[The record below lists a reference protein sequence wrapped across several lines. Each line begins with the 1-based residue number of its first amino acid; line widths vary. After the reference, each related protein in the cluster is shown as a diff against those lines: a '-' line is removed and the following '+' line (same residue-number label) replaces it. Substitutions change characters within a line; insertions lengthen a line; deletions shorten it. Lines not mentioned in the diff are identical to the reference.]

1 MDKKEY
7 RARLDEINSL
17 VEKQDYREALNVVE
31 TIEWRRVRSV
41 RTLCMVSEIYEVNK
55 RYDDSLRL
63 LLLAY
68 QRTPSGK
75 LILYRLVELCVKMTD
90 YESAVKYYNQFTK
103 LSPNDNNRYI
113 LKYKIYKGRKNPI
126 EDQIKILEKYKAS
139 EYTERWAYELARLY
153 ARAGMYD
160 KCIAECDELVLW
172 FSDGRYVKKA
182 LELKMKYTELTDA
195 EKEKYKKL
203 YGELKAV
210 RIARTAASVSAATQ
224 AAAKMLNQTAQ
235 TMGKPEE
242 AVNSVKVEAFQIPKP
257 EPVKEAEAEE
267 KSETKAEAKPELA
280 EQPKVMKMP
289 EFIKT
294 PEMKPDFEPLPE
306 IQMPEEIKKEIE
318 EELEKKKALEAK
330 PQEETAKLAEEEP
343 VKEFNL
349 EEALNAT
356 ADEMVQAENAEVSE
370 NEAVENESE
379 TKPEMEVP
387 EGATIQ
393 LPLEEIKAARQNAV
407 ETDATVDLSN
417 VVEEAMAEAV
427 VTAEEEPAEEP
438 VEAET
443 EPEEESVEAEAESEQ
458 ENEETELSE
467 EEVIEAE
474 TKETESVEAEE
485 LQENEVTESVEA
497 EETQEEKEPESAETV
512 PEPIEV
518 QEARESEP
526 AQWVLEEPAEPVK
539 ENSEPE
545 AELAV
550 ELEAEPVKSE
560 ENEAETVLEEES
572 ETPEEVESAEPE
584 SVEPEPEKVLRHH
597 LTDEEHRRLF
607 TYFAPIPGMKEQVK
621 EALDIAQES
630 ACEKTSKAGNVIVTG
645 RSGSGKTRFSESLI
659 KALCKE
665 RQMEGAKVAYLT
677 AEVLNKKDPA
687 FIVDKLSGGFLA
699 IGHAS
704 AMTAETVENLSK
716 AMEFKTNRLT
726 VILEDA
732 KAGIYTLQQ
741 DYPEFM
747 EKFDSKIVIPVF
759 TNDELVSFA
768 KTYAKEKG
776 YKVDDIAALAVY
788 SLIGDNQY
796 EDDPVCVGQVRE
808 MMDSAI
814 AKASRLGRR
823 PGKKVAKRHLDV
835 TGRIMLYEKDFNL

>member
-1 MDKKEY
+1 MKLTEVKILDKKEY
-7 RARLDEINSL
+7 RARLDEINNL

-31 TIEWRRVRSV
+31 TIEWRRVRSA

-68 QRTPSGK
+68 QRAPSGK
-75 LILYRLVELCVKMTD
+75 LILYRLVELSVKMTD
-90 YESAVKYYNQFTK
+90 YESAVKYYNQFMK

-160 KCIAECDELVLW
+160 KCIAECDEMVLW
-172 FSDGRYVKKA
+172 FSDGKYVKKA

-195 EKEKYKKL
+195 EKEKYKEL
-203 YGELKAV
+203 YGEPKAV

-235 TMGKPEE
+235 TMVKPEE
-242 AVNSVKVEAFQIPKP
+242 AVNSVKAEAFQLPKP
-257 EPVKEAEAEE
+257 EAIKKAESGAGSEAKAEE
-267 KSETKAEAKPELA
+267 EVKPELA
-280 EQPKVMKMP
+280 EQPKIMKMP

-294 PEMKPDFEPLPE
+294 PEVKPDFEPLPE

-318 EELEKKKALEAK
+318 EELEKKKEVEAK
-330 PQEETAKLAEEEP
+330 LQEETAKIAEEEP
-343 VKEFNL
+343 VKEFDL
-349 EEALNAT
+349 EAALGAA
-356 ADEMVQAENAEVSE
+356 ADEMVQEEKT
-370 NEAVENESE
+370 EAVENEAE
-379 TKPEMEVP
+379 AKTEMEVS

-427 VTAEEEPAEEP
+427 VTAEEETAEKA

-443 EPEEESVEAEAESEQ
+443 EA
-458 ENEETELSE
+458 SE
-467 EEVIEAE
+467 EEVAEAE
-474 TKETESVEAEE
+474 TEEPQENEAAESVETEE
-485 LQENEVTESVEA
+485 QQEEKVTESA
-497 EETQEEKEPESAETV
+497 EPK
-512 PEPIEV
+512 PIEV
-518 QEARESEP
+518 EEARESEP
-526 AQWVLEEPAEPVK
+526 AQWMLEEPVESEE
-539 ENSEPE
+539 ENAEPE
-545 AELAV
+545 AEV
-550 ELEAEPVKSE
+550 AEE
-560 ENEAETVLEEES
+560 
-572 ETPEEVESAEPE
+572 
-584 SVEPEPEKVLRHH
+584 VEPEPEKVLRHH
-597 LTDEEHRRLF
+597 LTEEEHRRLF

-621 EALDIAQES
+621 EALDIAQKS
-630 ACEKTSKAGNVIVTG
+630 ACEKTSKAGNMIVTG

-699 IGHAS
+699 IGRAS
-704 AMTAETVENLSK
+704 AMTAQTVENLSK

-726 VILEDA
+726 VILEDS
-732 KAGIYTLQQ
+732 KAGIYTLKQ

-747 EKFDSKIVIPVF
+747 EKFDSRIVIPVF

-776 YKVDDIAALAVY
+776 YKVDDIAVLAVY

-796 EDDPVCVGQVRE
+796 EDDPVCVGRVRE

>member
-31 TIEWRRVRSV
+31 TIEWRRVRSA

-68 QRTPSGK
+68 QRAPSGK
-75 LILYRLVELCVKMTD
+75 LILYRLVELSVKMTD
-90 YESAVKYYNQFTK
+90 YESAVKYYNQFMK

-160 KCIAECDELVLW
+160 KCIAECDEMVLW
-172 FSDGRYVKKA
+172 FSDGKYVKKA

-195 EKEKYKKL
+195 EKEKYKEL
-203 YGELKAV
+203 YGEPKAV

-235 TMGKPEE
+235 TMAKPED
-242 AVNSVKVEAFQIPKP
+242 AVNSVKAEAFQLPKP
-257 EPVKEAEAEE
+257 EPVKKAE
-267 KSETKAEAKPELA
+267 SETESEVKAEAKPELA

-294 PEMKPDFEPLPE
+294 PEVKPDFEPLPE

-318 EELEKKKALEAK
+318 EELEKKKAVEAK
-330 PQEETAKLAEEEP
+330 LQEETAKIAEEEP
-343 VKEFNL
+343 VKEFDL
-349 EEALNAT
+349 EAALGVA
-356 ADEMVQAENAEVSE
+356 AAEMAQAEKT
-370 NEAVENESE
+370 EAVENEAE
-379 TKPEMEVP
+379 AKAEMEVP

-427 VTAEEEPAEEP
+427 VTAEEETAEKV

-443 EPEEESVEAEAESEQ
+443 EASEEKVAEAETEEPQEEKAPESVETEEPQ
-458 ENEETELSE
+458 EEK
-467 EEVIEAE
+467 AP
-474 TKETESVEAEE
+474 ESVETEE
-485 LQENEVTESVEA
+485 S
-497 EETQEEKEPESAETV
+497 QEEQEPESAETEQ
-512 PEPIEV
+512 EPVEV
-518 QEARESEP
+518 EEARESEP
-526 AQWVLEEPAEPVK
+526 AQWVVEET
-539 ENSEPE
+539 
-545 AELAV
+545 V
-550 ELEAEPVKSE
+550 ESE
-560 ENEAETVLEEES
+560 EENAES
-572 ETPEEVESAEPE
+572 EVVQEIEAVTEVEPE
-584 SVEPEPEKVLRHH
+584 SVEPESEKVLRHH

-621 EALDIAQES
+621 EALDIAQKS
-630 ACEKTSKAGNVIVTG
+630 ACEKTSKAGNMIVTG

-699 IGHAS
+699 IGRAS
-704 AMTAETVENLSK
+704 AMTAQTVENLSK

-726 VILEDA
+726 VILEDS
-732 KAGIYTLQQ
+732 KAGIYTLKQ

-747 EKFDSKIVIPVF
+747 EKFDSRIVIPVF

-776 YKVDDIAALAVY
+776 YKVDDIAVLAVY

>member
-1 MDKKEY
+1 MKLTEVKILDKKEY
-7 RARLDEINSL
+7 RARLDEINNL

-31 TIEWRRVRSV
+31 TIEWRRVRSA

-68 QRTPSGK
+68 QRAPSGK
-75 LILYRLVELCVKMTD
+75 LILYRLVELSVKMTD
-90 YESAVKYYNQFTK
+90 YESAVKYYNQFMK

-160 KCIAECDELVLW
+160 KCIAECDEMVLW
-172 FSDGRYVKKA
+172 FSDGKYVKKA

-195 EKEKYKKL
+195 EKEKYKEL
-203 YGELKAV
+203 YGEPKAV

-235 TMGKPEE
+235 TMVKPEE
-242 AVNSVKVEAFQIPKP
+242 AVNSVKAEAFQLPKP
-257 EPVKEAEAEE
+257 EAIKKAESGAGSEAKAEE
-267 KSETKAEAKPELA
+267 EVKPELA
-280 EQPKVMKMP
+280 EQPKIMKMP

-294 PEMKPDFEPLPE
+294 PEVKPDFEPLPE

-318 EELEKKKALEAK
+318 EELEKKKEVEAK
-330 PQEETAKLAEEEP
+330 LQEETAKIAEEEP
-343 VKEFNL
+343 VKEFDL
-349 EEALNAT
+349 EAALGAA
-356 ADEMVQAENAEVSE
+356 ADEMVQEEKT
-370 NEAVENESE
+370 EAVENEAE
-379 TKPEMEVP
+379 AKTEMEVS

-427 VTAEEEPAEEP
+427 VTAEEETAEKA

-443 EPEEESVEAEAESEQ
+443 EA
-458 ENEETELSE
+458 SE
-467 EEVIEAE
+467 EEVAEAE
-474 TKETESVEAEE
+474 TEEPQENEAAESVETEE
-485 LQENEVTESVEA
+485 QQEEKVTESA
-497 EETQEEKEPESAETV
+497 E

-518 QEARESEP
+518 EEARESEP
-526 AQWVLEEPAEPVK
+526 AQWILEEPVESEE
-539 ENSEPE
+539 ENAEPE
-545 AELAV
+545 AEV
-550 ELEAEPVKSE
+550 AEE
-560 ENEAETVLEEES
+560 
-572 ETPEEVESAEPE
+572 
-584 SVEPEPEKVLRHH
+584 VEPEPEKVLRHH
-597 LTDEEHRRLF
+597 LTEEEHRRLF

-621 EALDIAQES
+621 EALDIAQKS
-630 ACEKTSKAGNVIVTG
+630 ACEKTSKAGNMIVTG

-699 IGHAS
+699 IGRAS
-704 AMTAETVENLSK
+704 AMTAQTVENLSK

-726 VILEDA
+726 VILEDS
-732 KAGIYTLQQ
+732 KAGIYTLKQ

-747 EKFDSKIVIPVF
+747 EKFDSRIVIPVF

-776 YKVDDIAALAVY
+776 YKVDDIAVLAVY

>member
-31 TIEWRRVRSV
+31 TIEWRRVRSA

-68 QRTPSGK
+68 QRAPSGK
-75 LILYRLVELCVKMTD
+75 LILYRLVELSVKMTD
-90 YESAVKYYNQFTK
+90 YESAVKYYNQFMK

-160 KCIAECDELVLW
+160 KCIAECDEMVLW
-172 FSDGRYVKKA
+172 FSDGKYVKKA

-195 EKEKYKKL
+195 EKEKYKEL
-203 YGELKAV
+203 YGEPKAV

-235 TMGKPEE
+235 TMAKPED
-242 AVNSVKVEAFQIPKP
+242 AVNSVKAEAFQLPKP
-257 EPVKEAEAEE
+257 EPVKKAE
-267 KSETKAEAKPELA
+267 SETESEAKAEAKPELA

-294 PEMKPDFEPLPE
+294 SEVKPDFEPLPE

-318 EELEKKKALEAK
+318 EELEKKKAVEAK
-330 PQEETAKLAEEEP
+330 LQEETAKIAEEEP
-343 VKEFNL
+343 VKEFDL
-349 EEALNAT
+349 EAALGVAV
-356 ADEMVQAENAEVSE
+356 AEMAQAEKT
-370 NEAVENESE
+370 EAVENEAE
-379 TKPEMEVP
+379 AKAEMEVP

-427 VTAEEEPAEEP
+427 VTAEEETAEKV

-443 EPEEESVEAEAESEQ
+443 EASEEKVAEAETEEPQEEKAPESVET
-458 ENEETELSE
+458 EEP
-467 EEVIEAE
+467 
-474 TKETESVEAEE
+474 
-485 LQENEVTESVEA
+485 
-497 EETQEEKEPESAETV
+497 QEEQEPESAETEQ
-512 PEPIEV
+512 EPVEV
-518 QEARESEP
+518 EEARESEP
-526 AQWVLEEPAEPVK
+526 AQWVVEET
-539 ENSEPE
+539 
-545 AELAV
+545 V
-550 ELEAEPVKSE
+550 ESE
-560 ENEAETVLEEES
+560 EENAES
-572 ETPEEVESAEPE
+572 EAVQEIEAVTEVEPE

-621 EALDIAQES
+621 EALDIAQKS
-630 ACEKTSKAGNVIVTG
+630 ACEKTSKAGNMIVTG

-699 IGHAS
+699 IGRAS
-704 AMTAETVENLSK
+704 AMTAQTVENLSK

-726 VILEDA
+726 VILEDS
-732 KAGIYTLQQ
+732 KAGIYTLKQ

-747 EKFDSKIVIPVF
+747 EKFDSRIVIPVF

-776 YKVDDIAALAVY
+776 YKVDDIAVLAVY

-823 PGKKVAKRHLDV
+823 PGKKVAYIVVQL
-835 TGRIMLYEKDFNL
+835 

>member
-31 TIEWRRVRSV
+31 TIEWRRVRSA

-68 QRTPSGK
+68 QRAPSGK
-75 LILYRLVELCVKMTD
+75 LILYRLVELSVKMTD
-90 YESAVKYYNQFTK
+90 YESAVKYYNQFMK

-160 KCIAECDELVLW
+160 KCIAECDEMVLW
-172 FSDGRYVKKA
+172 FSDGKYVKKA

-195 EKEKYKKL
+195 EKEKYKEL
-203 YGELKAV
+203 YGEPKAV

-235 TMGKPEE
+235 TMAKPED
-242 AVNSVKVEAFQIPKP
+242 AVNSVKAEAFQIPKP
-257 EPVKEAEAEE
+257 EPVKKAE
-267 KSETKAEAKPELA
+267 SETESEAKAEAKPELA

-294 PEMKPDFEPLPE
+294 SEVKPDFEPLPE

-318 EELEKKKALEAK
+318 EELEKKKAVEAK
-330 PQEETAKLAEEEP
+330 LQEETAKIAEEEP
-343 VKEFNL
+343 VKEFDL
-349 EEALNAT
+349 EAALGVA
-356 ADEMVQAENAEVSE
+356 ADEMAQAEKT
-370 NEAVENESE
+370 EAVENEAE
-379 TKPEMEVP
+379 AKAEMEVP

-427 VTAEEEPAEEP
+427 VTAEEETAEKV

-443 EPEEESVEAEAESEQ
+443 EASEEKVAEAETEEPQEEKAPESVET
-458 ENEETELSE
+458 EEP
-467 EEVIEAE
+467 
-474 TKETESVEAEE
+474 
-485 LQENEVTESVEA
+485 
-497 EETQEEKEPESAETV
+497 QEEQEPESAETEQ
-512 PEPIEV
+512 EPVEV
-518 QEARESEP
+518 EEARESEP
-526 AQWVLEEPAEPVK
+526 AQWVVEET
-539 ENSEPE
+539 
-545 AELAV
+545 V
-550 ELEAEPVKSE
+550 ESE
-560 ENEAETVLEEES
+560 EENAES
-572 ETPEEVESAEPE
+572 EAVQEIEAVTEVEPE

-621 EALDIAQES
+621 EALDIAQKS
-630 ACEKTSKAGNVIVTG
+630 ACEKTSKAGNMIVTG

-699 IGHAS
+699 IGRAS
-704 AMTAETVENLSK
+704 AMTAQTVENLSK

-726 VILEDA
+726 VILEDS
-732 KAGIYTLQQ
+732 KAGIYTLKQ

-747 EKFDSKIVIPVF
+747 EKFDSRIVIPVF

-776 YKVDDIAALAVY
+776 YKVDDIAVLAVY

>member
-1 MDKKEY
+1 MKLTEVKILDKKEY
-7 RARLDEINSL
+7 RARLDEINNL

-31 TIEWRRVRSV
+31 TIEWRRVRSA

-68 QRTPSGK
+68 QRAPSGK
-75 LILYRLVELCVKMTD
+75 LILYRLVELSVKMTD
-90 YESAVKYYNQFTK
+90 YESAVKYYNQFMK

-160 KCIAECDELVLW
+160 KCIAECDEMVLW
-172 FSDGRYVKKA
+172 FSDGKYVKKA

-195 EKEKYKKL
+195 EKEKYKEL
-203 YGELKAV
+203 YGEPKAV

-235 TMGKPEE
+235 TMVKPEE
-242 AVNSVKVEAFQIPKP
+242 AVNSVKAEAFQLPKP
-257 EPVKEAEAEE
+257 EAIKKAESGAGSEAKAEE
-267 KSETKAEAKPELA
+267 EVKPELA
-280 EQPKVMKMP
+280 EQPKIMKMP

-294 PEMKPDFEPLPE
+294 PEVKPDFEPLPE

-318 EELEKKKALEAK
+318 EELEKKKEVEAK
-330 PQEETAKLAEEEP
+330 LQEETAKIAEEEP
-343 VKEFNL
+343 VKEFDL
-349 EEALNAT
+349 EAALGAA
-356 ADEMVQAENAEVSE
+356 ADEMVQEEKT
-370 NEAVENESE
+370 EAVENEAE
-379 TKPEMEVP
+379 AKTEMEVS

-427 VTAEEEPAEEP
+427 VTAEEETAEKA

-443 EPEEESVEAEAESEQ
+443 EA
-458 ENEETELSE
+458 SE
-467 EEVIEAE
+467 EEVAEAE
-474 TKETESVEAEE
+474 TEEPQENEAAESVETEE
-485 LQENEVTESVEA
+485 QQEEKVTESA
-497 EETQEEKEPESAETV
+497 EPK
-512 PEPIEV
+512 PIEV
-518 QEARESEP
+518 EEARESEP
-526 AQWVLEEPAEPVK
+526 AQWMLEEPVESEE
-539 ENSEPE
+539 ENAEPE
-545 AELAV
+545 AEV
-550 ELEAEPVKSE
+550 AEE
-560 ENEAETVLEEES
+560 
-572 ETPEEVESAEPE
+572 
-584 SVEPEPEKVLRHH
+584 VEPEPEKVLRHH
-597 LTDEEHRRLF
+597 LTEEEHRRLF

-621 EALDIAQES
+621 EALDIAQKS
-630 ACEKTSKAGNVIVTG
+630 ACEKTSKAGNMIVTG

-699 IGHAS
+699 IGRAS
-704 AMTAETVENLSK
+704 AMTAQTVENLSK

-726 VILEDA
+726 VILEDS
-732 KAGIYTLQQ
+732 KAGIYTLKQ

-747 EKFDSKIVIPVF
+747 EKFDSRIVIPVF

-776 YKVDDIAALAVY
+776 YKVDDIAVLAVY

>member
-31 TIEWRRVRSV
+31 TIEWRRVRSA

-68 QRTPSGK
+68 QRAPSGK
-75 LILYRLVELCVKMTD
+75 LILYRLVELSVKMTD
-90 YESAVKYYNQFTK
+90 YESAVKYYNQFMK

-160 KCIAECDELVLW
+160 KCIAECDEMVLW
-172 FSDGRYVKKA
+172 FSDGKYVKKA

-195 EKEKYKKL
+195 EKEKYKEL
-203 YGELKAV
+203 YGEPKAV

-235 TMGKPEE
+235 TMAKPED
-242 AVNSVKVEAFQIPKP
+242 AVNSVKAEAFQLPKP
-257 EPVKEAEAEE
+257 EPVKKAE
-267 KSETKAEAKPELA
+267 SETESEAKAEAKPELA
-280 EQPKVMKMP
+280 EEPKVMKMP

-294 PEMKPDFEPLPE
+294 PEVKPDFEPLPE

-318 EELEKKKALEAK
+318 EELEKKKAVEAK
-330 PQEETAKLAEEEP
+330 LQEETAKIAEEEP
-343 VKEFNL
+343 VKEFDL
-349 EEALNAT
+349 EAALGAA
-356 ADEMVQAENAEVSE
+356 ADEMAQAEKT
-370 NEAVENESE
+370 EAVENEAE
-379 TKPEMEVP
+379 AKAEMEVP

-427 VTAEEEPAEEP
+427 VTAEEETAEKV

-443 EPEEESVEAEAESEQ
+443 EASEEKVAEAETEEPQEEKAPESVETEES
-458 ENEETELSE
+458 
-467 EEVIEAE
+467 
-474 TKETESVEAEE
+474 
-485 LQENEVTESVEA
+485 
-497 EETQEEKEPESAETV
+497 QEEQEPESAETEQ
-512 PEPIEV
+512 EPVEV
-518 QEARESEP
+518 EEARESEP
-526 AQWVLEEPAEPVK
+526 AQWVVEET
-539 ENSEPE
+539 
-545 AELAV
+545 V
-550 ELEAEPVKSE
+550 ESE
-560 ENEAETVLEEES
+560 EENVES
-572 ETPEEVESAEPE
+572 EAVQEIEAVTEVEPE

-621 EALDIAQES
+621 EALDIAQKS
-630 ACEKTSKAGNVIVTG
+630 ACEKTSKAGNMIVTG

-699 IGHAS
+699 IGRAS
-704 AMTAETVENLSK
+704 AMTAQTVENLSK

-726 VILEDA
+726 VILEDS
-732 KAGIYTLQQ
+732 KAGIYTLKQ

-747 EKFDSKIVIPVF
+747 EKFDSRIVIPVF

-776 YKVDDIAALAVY
+776 YKVDDIAVLAVY

>member
-31 TIEWRRVRSV
+31 TIEWRRVRSA

-68 QRTPSGK
+68 QRAPSGK
-75 LILYRLVELCVKMTD
+75 LILYRLVELSVKMTD
-90 YESAVKYYNQFTK
+90 YESAVKYYNQFMK

-160 KCIAECDELVLW
+160 KCIAECDEMVLW
-172 FSDGRYVKKA
+172 FSDGKYVKKA

-195 EKEKYKKL
+195 EKEKYKEL
-203 YGELKAV
+203 YGEPKAV

-235 TMGKPEE
+235 TMAKPED
-242 AVNSVKVEAFQIPKP
+242 AVNSVKAEAFQLPKP
-257 EPVKEAEAEE
+257 EPVKKAE
-267 KSETKAEAKPELA
+267 SETESEAKAEAKPELA
-280 EQPKVMKMP
+280 EQPKVMEMP

-294 PEMKPDFEPLPE
+294 PEVKPDFEPLPE

-318 EELEKKKALEAK
+318 EELEKKKAVEAK
-330 PQEETAKLAEEEP
+330 LQEETAKIAEEEP
-343 VKEFNL
+343 VKEFDL
-349 EEALNAT
+349 EAALGVA
-356 ADEMVQAENAEVSE
+356 AAEMAQAEKT
-370 NEAVENESE
+370 EAVENEAE
-379 TKPEMEVP
+379 AKAEMEVP

-427 VTAEEEPAEEP
+427 VTAEEETAEKV

-443 EPEEESVEAEAESEQ
+443 EASEEKVAEAETEEPQEEKAPESVETEES
-458 ENEETELSE
+458 
-467 EEVIEAE
+467 
-474 TKETESVEAEE
+474 
-485 LQENEVTESVEA
+485 
-497 EETQEEKEPESAETV
+497 QEEQEPESAETEQ
-512 PEPIEV
+512 EPVEV
-518 QEARESEP
+518 EEARESEP
-526 AQWVLEEPAEPVK
+526 AQWVLEEP
-539 ENSEPE
+539 
-545 AELAV
+545 V
-550 ELEAEPVKSE
+550 ESE
-560 ENEAETVLEEES
+560 EENAES
-572 ETPEEVESAEPE
+572 EAVQEIEAVTEVEPE
-584 SVEPEPEKVLRHH
+584 SVEPESEKVLRHH

-621 EALDIAQES
+621 EALDIAQKS
-630 ACEKTSKAGNVIVTG
+630 ACEKTSKAGNMIVTG

-699 IGHAS
+699 IGRAS
-704 AMTAETVENLSK
+704 AMTAQTVENLSK

-726 VILEDA
+726 VILEDS
-732 KAGIYTLQQ
+732 KAGIYTLKQ

-747 EKFDSKIVIPVF
+747 EKFDSRIVIPVF

-776 YKVDDIAALAVY
+776 YKVDDIAVLAVY

>member
-7 RARLDEINSL
+7 RARLDEINNL

-31 TIEWRRVRSV
+31 TIEWRRVRSA

-68 QRTPSGK
+68 QRAPSGK
-75 LILYRLVELCVKMTD
+75 LILYRLVELSVKMTD
-90 YESAVKYYNQFTK
+90 YESAVKYYNQFLK

-153 ARAGMYD
+153 ARAGMRD
-160 KCIAECDELVLW
+160 ECIAECDEMVLW
-172 FSDGRYVKKA
+172 FSDGKYVKKA

-195 EKEKYKKL
+195 EKEKYKEL
-203 YGELKAV
+203 YGEPKAV

-235 TMGKPEE
+235 TMVKSEE
-242 AVNSVKVEAFQIPKP
+242 AANSVKSEAFQLPKP
-257 EPVKEAEAEE
+257 EPVKKIESGAEAEV
-267 KSETKAEAKPELA
+267 KPELT

-294 PEMKPDFEPLPE
+294 PEVKPDFEPLPE

-318 EELEKKKALEAK
+318 EELEKKKAVEAK
-330 PQEETAKLAEEEP
+330 LQEETAKIAE
-343 VKEFNL
+343 
-349 EEALNAT
+349 
-356 ADEMVQAENAEVSE
+356 
-370 NEAVENESE
+370 ENESE
-379 TKPEMEVP
+379 AKTEMEVP

-427 VTAEEEPAEEP
+427 VTAEEETAEKA

-443 EPEEESVEAEAESEQ
+443 EPEEKESVEAETESEEVVEAEEESEQ
-458 ENEETELSE
+458 EIEE
-467 EEVIEAE
+467 A
-474 TKETESVEAEE
+474 ESVETEE
-485 LQENEVTESVEA
+485 S
-497 EETQEEKEPESAETV
+497 QEEQEPESAETEQ
-512 PEPIEV
+512 EPVEV
-518 QEARESEP
+518 EEARESEP
-526 AQWVLEEPAEPVK
+526 AQWVLEE
-539 ENSEPE
+539 S
-545 AELAV
+545 V
-550 ELEAEPVKSE
+550 ESE
-560 ENEAETVLEEES
+560 EENAES
-572 ETPEEVESAEPE
+572 EAVQEIEAVTEVEPE

-621 EALDIAQES
+621 EALDIAQKS
-630 ACEKTSKAGNVIVTG
+630 ACEKTSKAGNMIVTG

-699 IGHAS
+699 IGRAS
-704 AMTAETVENLSK
+704 AMTAQTVENLSK

-726 VILEDA
+726 VILEDS
-732 KAGIYTLQQ
+732 KAGIYTLKQ

-747 EKFDSKIVIPVF
+747 EKFDSRIVIPVF

-776 YKVDDIAALAVY
+776 YKVDDIAVLAVY

>member
-31 TIEWRRVRSV
+31 TIEWRRVRSA

-68 QRTPSGK
+68 QRAPSGK
-75 LILYRLVELCVKMTD
+75 LILYRLVELSVKMTD
-90 YESAVKYYNQFTK
+90 YESAVKYYNQFMK

-113 LKYKIYKGRKNPI
+113 LKYKIYKGRKNPT

-160 KCIAECDELVLW
+160 KCIAECDEMVLW
-172 FSDGRYVKKA
+172 FSDGKYVKKA

-195 EKEKYKKL
+195 EKEKYKEL
-203 YGELKAV
+203 YGEPKAV

-235 TMGKPEE
+235 TMAKPED
-242 AVNSVKVEAFQIPKP
+242 AVNSVKAEAFQLPKP
-257 EPVKEAEAEE
+257 EPVKKAE
-267 KSETKAEAKPELA
+267 SETESEAKAEAKPELA
-280 EQPKVMKMP
+280 EQPKVMEMP

-294 PEMKPDFEPLPE
+294 PEVKPDFEPLPE

-318 EELEKKKALEAK
+318 EELEKKKAVEAK
-330 PQEETAKLAEEEP
+330 LQEETAKIAEEEP
-343 VKEFNL
+343 VKEFDL
-349 EEALNAT
+349 EAALGVA
-356 ADEMVQAENAEVSE
+356 AAEMAQAEKT
-370 NEAVENESE
+370 EAVENEAE
-379 TKPEMEVP
+379 AKAEMEVP

-427 VTAEEEPAEEP
+427 VTAEEETAEKV

-443 EPEEESVEAEAESEQ
+443 EASEEKVAEAETEEPQEEKAPESVETEES
-458 ENEETELSE
+458 
-467 EEVIEAE
+467 
-474 TKETESVEAEE
+474 
-485 LQENEVTESVEA
+485 
-497 EETQEEKEPESAETV
+497 QEEQEPESAETEQ
-512 PEPIEV
+512 EPVEV
-518 QEARESEP
+518 EEARESEP
-526 AQWVLEEPAEPVK
+526 AQWVLEEP
-539 ENSEPE
+539 
-545 AELAV
+545 V
-550 ELEAEPVKSE
+550 ESE
-560 ENEAETVLEEES
+560 EENAES
-572 ETPEEVESAEPE
+572 EAVQEIEAVTEVEPE
-584 SVEPEPEKVLRHH
+584 SVEPESEKVLRHH

-621 EALDIAQES
+621 EALDIAQKS
-630 ACEKTSKAGNVIVTG
+630 ACEKTSKAGNMIVTG

-699 IGHAS
+699 IGRAS
-704 AMTAETVENLSK
+704 AMTAQTVENLSK

-726 VILEDA
+726 VILEDS
-732 KAGIYTLQQ
+732 KAGIYTLKQ

-747 EKFDSKIVIPVF
+747 EKFDSRIVIPVF

-776 YKVDDIAALAVY
+776 YKVDDIAVLAVY

>member
-31 TIEWRRVRSV
+31 TIEWRRVRSA

-68 QRTPSGK
+68 QRAPSGK
-75 LILYRLVELCVKMTD
+75 LILYRLVELSVKMTD
-90 YESAVKYYNQFTK
+90 YESAVKYYNQFMK

-160 KCIAECDELVLW
+160 KCIAECDEMVLW
-172 FSDGRYVKKA
+172 FSDGKYVKKA

-195 EKEKYKKL
+195 EKEKYKEL
-203 YGELKAV
+203 YGEPKAV

-235 TMGKPEE
+235 TMAKPED
-242 AVNSVKVEAFQIPKP
+242 AVNSVKAEAFQLPKP
-257 EPVKEAEAEE
+257 EPVKKAE
-267 KSETKAEAKPELA
+267 SETESEVKAEAKPELA
-280 EQPKVMKMP
+280 EQPKVMKIP

-294 PEMKPDFEPLPE
+294 PEVKPDFEPLPE

-318 EELEKKKALEAK
+318 EEIEKKKAVEAK
-330 PQEETAKLAEEEP
+330 LQEETAKIAEEEP
-343 VKEFNL
+343 VKEFDL
-349 EEALNAT
+349 EAALGVA
-356 ADEMVQAENAEVSE
+356 ADEMAQAEKT
-370 NEAVENESE
+370 EAVENEAE
-379 TKPEMEVP
+379 AKAEMEVP

-427 VTAEEEPAEEP
+427 VTAEEETAEKV

-443 EPEEESVEAEAESEQ
+443 EASEEKVAEAE
-458 ENEETELSE
+458 T
-467 EEVIEAE
+467 
-474 TKETESVEAEE
+474 
-485 LQENEVTESVEA
+485 
-497 EETQEEKEPESAETV
+497 EETQEEKAPESVETEEPQEEKA
-512 PEPIEV
+512 PESVETEQEPVEV
-518 QEARESEP
+518 EEARESEP
-526 AQWVLEEPAEPVK
+526 AQWVLEEP
-539 ENSEPE
+539 
-545 AELAV
+545 V
-550 ELEAEPVKSE
+550 ESE
-560 ENEAETVLEEES
+560 EENAES
-572 ETPEEVESAEPE
+572 EAVQEIEAVTE
-584 SVEPEPEKVLRHH
+584 VEPEPEKVLRHH

-621 EALDIAQES
+621 EALDIAQKS
-630 ACEKTSKAGNVIVTG
+630 ACEKTSKAGNMIVTG

-699 IGHAS
+699 IGRAS
-704 AMTAETVENLSK
+704 AMTAQTVENLSK

-726 VILEDA
+726 VILEDS
-732 KAGIYTLQQ
+732 KAGIYTLKQ

-747 EKFDSKIVIPVF
+747 EKFDSRIVIPVF

-776 YKVDDIAALAVY
+776 YKVDDIAVLAVY

>member
-1 MDKKEY
+1 MKLTEVKILDKKEY
-7 RARLDEINSL
+7 RARLDEINNL

-31 TIEWRRVRSV
+31 TIEWRRVRSA

-68 QRTPSGK
+68 QRAPSGK
-75 LILYRLVELCVKMTD
+75 LILYRLVELSVKMTD
-90 YESAVKYYNQFTK
+90 YESAVKYYNQFMK
-103 LSPNDNNRYI
+103 LSPNYNNRYI

-160 KCIAECDELVLW
+160 KCIAECDEMVLW
-172 FSDGRYVKKA
+172 FSDGKYVKKA

-195 EKEKYKKL
+195 EKEKYKEL
-203 YGELKAV
+203 YGEPKAV

-235 TMGKPEE
+235 TMVKPEE
-242 AVNSVKVEAFQIPKP
+242 AVNSVKAEAFQLPKP
-257 EPVKEAEAEE
+257 EAIKKAESGAGSEAKAEE
-267 KSETKAEAKPELA
+267 EVKPELA
-280 EQPKVMKMP
+280 EQPKIMKMP

-294 PEMKPDFEPLPE
+294 PEVKPDFEPLPE

-318 EELEKKKALEAK
+318 EELEKKKEVEAK
-330 PQEETAKLAEEEP
+330 LQEETAKIAEEEP
-343 VKEFNL
+343 VKEFDL
-349 EEALNAT
+349 EAALGAA
-356 ADEMVQAENAEVSE
+356 ADEMVQEEKT
-370 NEAVENESE
+370 EAVENEAE
-379 TKPEMEVP
+379 AKTEMEVS

-427 VTAEEEPAEEP
+427 VTAEEETAEKA

-443 EPEEESVEAEAESEQ
+443 EA
-458 ENEETELSE
+458 SE
-467 EEVIEAE
+467 EEVAEAE
-474 TKETESVEAEE
+474 TEEPQENEAAESVETEE
-485 LQENEVTESVEA
+485 QQEEKVTESA
-497 EETQEEKEPESAETV
+497 E

-518 QEARESEP
+518 EEARESEP
-526 AQWVLEEPAEPVK
+526 AQWVVEET
-539 ENSEPE
+539 
-545 AELAV
+545 V
-550 ELEAEPVKSE
+550 ESE
-560 ENEAETVLEEES
+560 EENAES
-572 ETPEEVESAEPE
+572 EVVQEIEAVTE
-584 SVEPEPEKVLRHH
+584 VEPEPEKVLRHH
-597 LTDEEHRRLF
+597 LTEEEHRRLF

-621 EALDIAQES
+621 EALDIAQKS
-630 ACEKTSKAGNVIVTG
+630 ACEKTSKAGNMIVTG

-699 IGHAS
+699 IGRAS
-704 AMTAETVENLSK
+704 AMTAQTVENLSK

-726 VILEDA
+726 VILEDS
-732 KAGIYTLQQ
+732 KAGIYTLKQ

-747 EKFDSKIVIPVF
+747 EKFDSRIVIPVF

-776 YKVDDIAALAVY
+776 YKVDDIAVLAVY

>member
-7 RARLDEINSL
+7 RARLDEINNL

-31 TIEWRRVRSV
+31 TIEWRRVRSA

-68 QRTPSGK
+68 QRAPSGK
-75 LILYRLVELCVKMTD
+75 LILYRLVELSVKMTD
-90 YESAVKYYNQFTK
+90 YESAVKYYNQFLK

-153 ARAGMYD
+153 ARAGMRD
-160 KCIAECDELVLW
+160 ECIAECDEMVLW
-172 FSDGRYVKKA
+172 FSDGKYVKKA

-195 EKEKYKKL
+195 EKEKYKEL
-203 YGELKAV
+203 YGEPKAV

-235 TMGKPEE
+235 TMAKPED
-242 AVNSVKVEAFQIPKP
+242 AVKPIQAEAFQLPKP
-257 EPVKEAEAEE
+257 EPVKKAESEVESEA
-267 KSETKAEAKPELA
+267 KAEAKPEPA

-294 PEMKPDFEPLPE
+294 PEIKPDFEPLPE

-318 EELEKKKALEAK
+318 EELEKKKAVEAK
-330 PQEETAKLAEEEP
+330 LQEETAKIAE
-343 VKEFNL
+343 
-349 EEALNAT
+349 
-356 ADEMVQAENAEVSE
+356 
-370 NEAVENESE
+370 ENESE
-379 TKPEMEVP
+379 AKTEMEVP

-427 VTAEEEPAEEP
+427 VTAEEETAEKA

-443 EPEEESVEAEAESEQ
+443 EPEEKESVEAETESEEVVEAEEESEQ
-458 ENEETELSE
+458 EIEE
-467 EEVIEAE
+467 A
-474 TKETESVEAEE
+474 ESVETEE
-485 LQENEVTESVEA
+485 S
-497 EETQEEKEPESAETV
+497 QEEQEPESAETEQ
-512 PEPIEV
+512 EPVEV
-518 QEARESEP
+518 EEARESEP
-526 AQWVLEEPAEPVK
+526 AQWVLEEPVESEK
-539 ENSEPE
+539 ENAEPE
-545 AELAV
+545 AEVAEEV
-550 ELEAEPVKSE
+550 QAEPIKSE
-560 ENEAETVLEEES
+560 ENESETVLKAE
-572 ETPEEVESAEPE
+572 PEEAE

-597 LTDEEHRRLF
+597 LTEEEHRRLF

-621 EALDIAQES
+621 EALDIAQKS
-630 ACEKTSKAGNVIVTG
+630 ACEKTSKAGNMIVTG

-704 AMTAETVENLSK
+704 AMTAQTVENLSK

-726 VILEDA
+726 VILEDS
-732 KAGIYTLQQ
+732 KAGIYTLKQ

-747 EKFDSKIVIPVF
+747 EKFDSRIVIPVF

-776 YKVDDIAALAVY
+776 YKVDDIAVLAVY

>member
-31 TIEWRRVRSV
+31 TIEWRRVRSA

-68 QRTPSGK
+68 QRAPSGK
-75 LILYRLVELCVKMTD
+75 LILYRLVELSVKMTD
-90 YESAVKYYNQFTK
+90 YESAVKYYNQFMK

-160 KCIAECDELVLW
+160 KCIAECDEMVLW
-172 FSDGRYVKKA
+172 FSDGKYVKKA

-195 EKEKYKKL
+195 EKEKYKEL
-203 YGELKAV
+203 YGEPKAV

-235 TMGKPEE
+235 TMAKPED
-242 AVNSVKVEAFQIPKP
+242 AVNSVKAEAFQLPKP
-257 EPVKEAEAEE
+257 EPVKKAE
-267 KSETKAEAKPELA
+267 SETESEAKSEAKPELA

-294 PEMKPDFEPLPE
+294 PEVKSDFEPLPE

-318 EELEKKKALEAK
+318 EELEKKKAVEAK
-330 PQEETAKLAEEEP
+330 LQEETAKIAEEEP
-343 VKEFNL
+343 VKEFDL
-349 EEALNAT
+349 EAALGVA
-356 ADEMVQAENAEVSE
+356 AAEMAQAEKT
-370 NEAVENESE
+370 EAVENEAE
-379 TKPEMEVP
+379 AKAEMEVP

-427 VTAEEEPAEEP
+427 VTAEEETAEKV

-443 EPEEESVEAEAESEQ
+443 EASEEKVAEAETEEPQEENAPESVETEEPQ
-458 ENEETELSE
+458 EEK
-467 EEVIEAE
+467 AP
-474 TKETESVEAEE
+474 ESVETEE
-485 LQENEVTESVEA
+485 S
-497 EETQEEKEPESAETV
+497 QEEQEPESAETEQ
-512 PEPIEV
+512 EPVEV
-518 QEARESEP
+518 EEARESEP
-526 AQWVLEEPAEPVK
+526 AQWV
-539 ENSEPE
+539 
-545 AELAV
+545 V
-550 ELEAEPVKSE
+550 E
-560 ENEAETVLEEES
+560 ETVES
-572 ETPEEVESAEPE
+572 EVVQEIEAVTE
-584 SVEPEPEKVLRHH
+584 VEPEPEKVLRHH

-621 EALDIAQES
+621 EALDIAQKS
-630 ACEKTSKAGNVIVTG
+630 ACEKTSKAGNMIVTG

-699 IGHAS
+699 IGRAS
-704 AMTAETVENLSK
+704 AMTAQTVENLSK

-726 VILEDA
+726 VILEDS
-732 KAGIYTLQQ
+732 KAGIYTLKQ

-747 EKFDSKIVIPVF
+747 EKFDSRIVIPVF

-776 YKVDDIAALAVY
+776 YKVDDIAVLAVY

>member
-1 MDKKEY
+1 MKLTEVKILDKKEY
-7 RARLDEINSL
+7 RARLDEINNL

-31 TIEWRRVRSV
+31 TIEWRRVRSA

-68 QRTPSGK
+68 QRAPSGK
-75 LILYRLVELCVKMTD
+75 LILYRLVELSVKMTD
-90 YESAVKYYNQFTK
+90 YESAVKYYNQFMK

-160 KCIAECDELVLW
+160 KCIAECDEMVLW
-172 FSDGRYVKKA
+172 FSDGKYVKKA

-195 EKEKYKKL
+195 EKEKYKEL
-203 YGELKAV
+203 YGEPKAV

-235 TMGKPEE
+235 TMVKPEE
-242 AVNSVKVEAFQIPKP
+242 AVNSVKAEAFQIPKP
-257 EPVKEAEAEE
+257 EAIKKAESGAGSEAKAEE
-267 KSETKAEAKPELA
+267 EVKPELA
-280 EQPKVMKMP
+280 EQPKIMKMP

-294 PEMKPDFEPLPE
+294 PEVKPDFEPLPE

-318 EELEKKKALEAK
+318 EELEKKKEVEAK
-330 PQEETAKLAEEEP
+330 LQEETAKIAEEEP
-343 VKEFNL
+343 VKEFDL
-349 EEALNAT
+349 EAALGAA
-356 ADEMVQAENAEVSE
+356 ADEMVQEEKT
-370 NEAVENESE
+370 EAVENEAE
-379 TKPEMEVP
+379 AKTEMEVS

-427 VTAEEEPAEEP
+427 VTAEEETAEKA

-443 EPEEESVEAEAESEQ
+443 EA
-458 ENEETELSE
+458 SE
-467 EEVIEAE
+467 EEVAEAE
-474 TKETESVEAEE
+474 TEEPQENEAAESVETEE
-485 LQENEVTESVEA
+485 QQEEKVTESA
-497 EETQEEKEPESAETV
+497 E

-518 QEARESEP
+518 EEARESEP
-526 AQWVLEEPAEPVK
+526 AQWVVEET
-539 ENSEPE
+539 
-545 AELAV
+545 V
-550 ELEAEPVKSE
+550 ESE
-560 ENEAETVLEEES
+560 EENAES
-572 ETPEEVESAEPE
+572 EVVQEIEAVTE
-584 SVEPEPEKVLRHH
+584 VEPEPEKVLRHH

-621 EALDIAQES
+621 EALDIAQKS
-630 ACEKTSKAGNVIVTG
+630 ACEKTSKAGNMIVTG

-699 IGHAS
+699 IGRAS
-704 AMTAETVENLSK
+704 AMTAQTVENLSK

-726 VILEDA
+726 VILEDS
-732 KAGIYTLQQ
+732 KAGIYTLKQ

-747 EKFDSKIVIPVF
+747 EKFDSRIVIPVF

-776 YKVDDIAALAVY
+776 YKVDDIAVLAVY

>member
-1 MDKKEY
+1 MKLTEVKILDKKEY
-7 RARLDEINSL
+7 RARLDEINNL

-31 TIEWRRVRSV
+31 TIEWRRVRSA

-68 QRTPSGK
+68 QRAPSGK
-75 LILYRLVELCVKMTD
+75 LILYRLVELSVKMTD
-90 YESAVKYYNQFTK
+90 YESAVKYYNQFMK

-160 KCIAECDELVLW
+160 KCIAECDEMVLW
-172 FSDGRYVKKA
+172 FSDGKYVKKA

-195 EKEKYKKL
+195 EKEKYKEL
-203 YGELKAV
+203 YGEPKAV

-235 TMGKPEE
+235 TMVKPEE
-242 AVNSVKVEAFQIPKP
+242 AVNSVKAEAFQLPKP
-257 EPVKEAEAEE
+257 EAIKKAESGAGSEAKAEE
-267 KSETKAEAKPELA
+267 EVKPELA
-280 EQPKVMKMP
+280 EQPKIMKMP

-294 PEMKPDFEPLPE
+294 PEVKPDFESLPE

-318 EELEKKKALEAK
+318 EELEKKKEVEAK
-330 PQEETAKLAEEEP
+330 LQEETAKIAEEEP
-343 VKEFNL
+343 VKEFDL
-349 EEALNAT
+349 EAALGAA
-356 ADEMVQAENAEVSE
+356 ADEMVQEEKT
-370 NEAVENESE
+370 EAVENEAE
-379 TKPEMEVP
+379 AKTEMEVS

-427 VTAEEEPAEEP
+427 VTAEEETAEKA

-443 EPEEESVEAEAESEQ
+443 EA
-458 ENEETELSE
+458 SE
-467 EEVIEAE
+467 EEVAEAE
-474 TKETESVEAEE
+474 TEEPQENEAAESVETEE
-485 LQENEVTESVEA
+485 QQEEKVTESA
-497 EETQEEKEPESAETV
+497 E

-518 QEARESEP
+518 EEARESEP
-526 AQWVLEEPAEPVK
+526 AQWMLEEPVESEE
-539 ENSEPE
+539 ENAEPE
-545 AELAV
+545 AEV
-550 ELEAEPVKSE
+550 AEE
-560 ENEAETVLEEES
+560 
-572 ETPEEVESAEPE
+572 
-584 SVEPEPEKVLRHH
+584 VEPEPEKVLRHH
-597 LTDEEHRRLF
+597 LTEEEHRRLF

-621 EALDIAQES
+621 EALDIAQKS
-630 ACEKTSKAGNVIVTG
+630 ACEKTSKAGNMIVTG

-699 IGHAS
+699 IGRAS
-704 AMTAETVENLSK
+704 AMTAQTVENLSK

-726 VILEDA
+726 VILEDS
-732 KAGIYTLQQ
+732 KAGIYTLKQ

-747 EKFDSKIVIPVF
+747 EKFDSRIVIPVF

-776 YKVDDIAALAVY
+776 YKVDDIAVLAVY

>member
-31 TIEWRRVRSV
+31 TIEWRRVRSA

-68 QRTPSGK
+68 QRAPSGK
-75 LILYRLVELCVKMTD
+75 LILYRLVELSVKMTD
-90 YESAVKYYNQFTK
+90 YESAVKYYNQFMK

-160 KCIAECDELVLW
+160 KCIAECDEMVLW
-172 FSDGRYVKKA
+172 FSDGKYVKKA

-195 EKEKYKKL
+195 EKEKYKEL
-203 YGELKAV
+203 YGEPKAV

-235 TMGKPEE
+235 TMAKPED
-242 AVNSVKVEAFQIPKP
+242 AVNSVKAEAFQIPKP
-257 EPVKEAEAEE
+257 EPVKKAE
-267 KSETKAEAKPELA
+267 SETESEAKAEAKPELA

-294 PEMKPDFEPLPE
+294 SEVKPDFEPLPE

-318 EELEKKKALEAK
+318 EELEKKKAVEAK
-330 PQEETAKLAEEEP
+330 LQEETAKIAEEEP
-343 VKEFNL
+343 VKEFDL
-349 EEALNAT
+349 EAALGVA
-356 ADEMVQAENAEVSE
+356 ADEMAQAEKT
-370 NEAVENESE
+370 EAVENEAE
-379 TKPEMEVP
+379 AKAEMEVP

-427 VTAEEEPAEEP
+427 VTAEEETAEKVVKAETEASEEK
-438 VEAET
+438 VAEAET
-443 EPEEESVEAEAESEQ
+443 EEPQEEKAPESVET
-458 ENEETELSE
+458 EEP
-467 EEVIEAE
+467 
-474 TKETESVEAEE
+474 
-485 LQENEVTESVEA
+485 
-497 EETQEEKEPESAETV
+497 QEEQEPESAETEQ
-512 PEPIEV
+512 EPVEV
-518 QEARESEP
+518 EEARESEP
-526 AQWVLEEPAEPVK
+526 AQWVVEET
-539 ENSEPE
+539 
-545 AELAV
+545 V
-550 ELEAEPVKSE
+550 ESE
-560 ENEAETVLEEES
+560 EENAES
-572 ETPEEVESAEPE
+572 EAVQEIEAVTEVEPE

-621 EALDIAQES
+621 EALDIAQKS
-630 ACEKTSKAGNVIVTG
+630 ACEKTSKAGNMIVTG

-699 IGHAS
+699 IGRAS
-704 AMTAETVENLSK
+704 AMTAQTVENLSK

-726 VILEDA
+726 VILEDS
-732 KAGIYTLQQ
+732 KAGIYTLKQ

-747 EKFDSKIVIPVF
+747 EKFDSRIVIPVF

-776 YKVDDIAALAVY
+776 YKVDDIAVLAVY

>member
-31 TIEWRRVRSV
+31 TIEWRRVRSA

-68 QRTPSGK
+68 QRAPSGK
-75 LILYRLVELCVKMTD
+75 LILYRLVELSVKMTD
-90 YESAVKYYNQFTK
+90 YESAVKYYNQFMK

-160 KCIAECDELVLW
+160 KCIAECDEMVLW
-172 FSDGRYVKKA
+172 FSDGKYVKKA

-195 EKEKYKKL
+195 EKEKYKEL
-203 YGELKAV
+203 YGEPKAV

-235 TMGKPEE
+235 TMAKPED
-242 AVNSVKVEAFQIPKP
+242 AVNSVKAEAFQLPKP
-257 EPVKEAEAEE
+257 EPVKKAE
-267 KSETKAEAKPELA
+267 SETESEAKAEVKPELA

-294 PEMKPDFEPLPE
+294 SEVKPDFEPLPK

-318 EELEKKKALEAK
+318 EELEKKKAVEAK
-330 PQEETAKLAEEEP
+330 LQEETAKIAEEEP
-343 VKEFNL
+343 VKEFDL
-349 EEALNAT
+349 EAALGAA
-356 ADEMVQAENAEVSE
+356 ADEMAQAEKT
-370 NEAVENESE
+370 EAVENEAE
-379 TKPEMEVP
+379 AKAEMEVP

-427 VTAEEEPAEEP
+427 VTAEEETAEKVVE
-438 VEAET
+438 VETEASEEKVAEAET
-443 EPEEESVEAEAESEQ
+443 EEPQEEKAPESVETEES
-458 ENEETELSE
+458 
-467 EEVIEAE
+467 
-474 TKETESVEAEE
+474 
-485 LQENEVTESVEA
+485 
-497 EETQEEKEPESAETV
+497 QEEQEPESAETEQ
-512 PEPIEV
+512 EPVEV
-518 QEARESEP
+518 EEARESEP
-526 AQWVLEEPAEPVK
+526 AQWVVEET
-539 ENSEPE
+539 
-545 AELAV
+545 V
-550 ELEAEPVKSE
+550 ESE
-560 ENEAETVLEEES
+560 EENAES
-572 ETPEEVESAEPE
+572 EAVQEIEAVTEVEPQ
-584 SVEPEPEKVLRHH
+584 PEKVLRHH

-621 EALDIAQES
+621 EALDIAQKS
-630 ACEKTSKAGNVIVTG
+630 ACEKTSKAGNMIVTG

-699 IGHAS
+699 IGRAS
-704 AMTAETVENLSK
+704 AMTAQTVENLSK

-726 VILEDA
+726 VILEDS
-732 KAGIYTLQQ
+732 KAGIYTLKQ

-747 EKFDSKIVIPVF
+747 EKFDSRIVIPVF

-776 YKVDDIAALAVY
+776 YKVDDIAVLAVY

>member
-31 TIEWRRVRSV
+31 TIEWRRVRSA

-68 QRTPSGK
+68 QRAPSGK
-75 LILYRLVELCVKMTD
+75 PILYRLVELSVKMTD
-90 YESAVKYYNQFTK
+90 YESAVKYYNQFMK

-160 KCIAECDELVLW
+160 KCIAECDEMVLW
-172 FSDGRYVKKA
+172 FSDGKYVKKA
-182 LELKMKYTELTDA
+182 LELKMKYTELTDS
-195 EKEKYKKL
+195 EKEKYKEL
-203 YGELKAV
+203 YGEPKAV

-235 TMGKPEE
+235 TMAKPED
-242 AVNSVKVEAFQIPKP
+242 AVNSVKAEAFQLPKP
-257 EPVKEAEAEE
+257 EPVKKAE
-267 KSETKAEAKPELA
+267 SETESEAKAEVKPELA

-294 PEMKPDFEPLPE
+294 SEVKPDFEPLPE

-318 EELEKKKALEAK
+318 EELEKKKAVEAK
-330 PQEETAKLAEEEP
+330 LQEETAKIAEEEP
-343 VKEFNL
+343 VKEFDL
-349 EEALNAT
+349 EAALGAA
-356 ADEMVQAENAEVSE
+356 ADEMDQAEKT
-370 NEAVENESE
+370 EAVENEAE
-379 TKPEMEVP
+379 AKAEMEVP

-427 VTAEEEPAEEP
+427 VTAEEETAEKV

-443 EPEEESVEAEAESEQ
+443 EASEEKVAEAETEEPQEEKAPESVETEESQKEQ
-458 ENEETELSE
+458 
-467 EEVIEAE
+467 
-474 TKETESVEAEE
+474 
-485 LQENEVTESVEA
+485 
-497 EETQEEKEPESAETV
+497 EPESAETEQ
-512 PEPIEV
+512 EPVEV
-518 QEARESEP
+518 EEARESEP
-526 AQWVLEEPAEPVK
+526 AQWVVEET
-539 ENSEPE
+539 
-545 AELAV
+545 V
-550 ELEAEPVKSE
+550 ESE
-560 ENEAETVLEEES
+560 EENVES
-572 ETPEEVESAEPE
+572 EAVQEIEAVTEVEPE

-621 EALDIAQES
+621 EALDIAQKS
-630 ACEKTSKAGNVIVTG
+630 ACEKTSKAGNMIVTG

-699 IGHAS
+699 IGRAS
-704 AMTAETVENLSK
+704 AMTAQTVENLSK

-726 VILEDA
+726 VILEDS
-732 KAGIYTLQQ
+732 KAGIYTLKQ

-747 EKFDSKIVIPVF
+747 EKFDSRIVIPVF

-776 YKVDDIAALAVY
+776 YKVDDIAVLAVY

>member
-31 TIEWRRVRSV
+31 TIEWRRVRSA

-68 QRTPSGK
+68 QRAPSGK
-75 LILYRLVELCVKMTD
+75 LILYRLVELSVKMTD
-90 YESAVKYYNQFTK
+90 YESAVKYYNQFMK

-160 KCIAECDELVLW
+160 KCIAECDEMVLW
-172 FSDGRYVKKA
+172 FSDGKYVKKA

-195 EKEKYKKL
+195 EKEKYKEL
-203 YGELKAV
+203 YGEPKAV

-235 TMGKPEE
+235 TMAKPED
-242 AVNSVKVEAFQIPKP
+242 AVNSVKAEAFQLPKP
-257 EPVKEAEAEE
+257 EPVKKAE
-267 KSETKAEAKPELA
+267 SETESEAKAEAKPELA

-294 PEMKPDFEPLPE
+294 SEVKPDFEPLPE

-318 EELEKKKALEAK
+318 EELEKKKAVEAK
-330 PQEETAKLAEEEP
+330 LQEETAKIAEEEP
-343 VKEFNL
+343 VKEFDL
-349 EEALNAT
+349 EAALGVA
-356 ADEMVQAENAEVSE
+356 ADEMAQAEKT
-370 NEAVENESE
+370 EAVENEAE
-379 TKPEMEVP
+379 AKAEMEVP

-427 VTAEEEPAEEP
+427 VTAEEETAEKV

-443 EPEEESVEAEAESEQ
+443 EASEEKVAEAETEEPQEEKAPESVET
-458 ENEETELSE
+458 EEP
-467 EEVIEAE
+467 
-474 TKETESVEAEE
+474 
-485 LQENEVTESVEA
+485 
-497 EETQEEKEPESAETV
+497 QEEQEPESAETEQ
-512 PEPIEV
+512 EPVEV
-518 QEARESEP
+518 EEARESEP
-526 AQWVLEEPAEPVK
+526 AQWVVEET
-539 ENSEPE
+539 
-545 AELAV
+545 V
-550 ELEAEPVKSE
+550 ESE
-560 ENEAETVLEEES
+560 EENAES
-572 ETPEEVESAEPE
+572 EAVQEIEAVTEVEPE

-621 EALDIAQES
+621 EALDIAQKS
-630 ACEKTSKAGNVIVTG
+630 ACEKTSKAGNMIVTG

-699 IGHAS
+699 IGRAS
-704 AMTAETVENLSK
+704 AMTAQTVENLSK

-726 VILEDA
+726 VILEDS
-732 KAGIYTLQQ
+732 KAGIYTLKQ

-747 EKFDSKIVIPVF
+747 EKFDSRIVIPVF

-776 YKVDDIAALAVY
+776 YKVDDIAVLAVY

>member
-1 MDKKEY
+1 MKLTEVKILDKKEY
-7 RARLDEINSL
+7 RARLDEINNL

-31 TIEWRRVRSV
+31 TIEWRRVRSA

-68 QRTPSGK
+68 QRAPSGK
-75 LILYRLVELCVKMTD
+75 LILYRLVELSVKMTD
-90 YESAVKYYNQFTK
+90 YESAVKYYNQFMK

-160 KCIAECDELVLW
+160 KCIAECDEMVLW
-172 FSDGRYVKKA
+172 FSDGKYVKKA

-195 EKEKYKKL
+195 EKEKYKEL
-203 YGELKAV
+203 YGEPKAV

-235 TMGKPEE
+235 TMAKPED
-242 AVNSVKVEAFQIPKP
+242 AVNSVKAEAFQLPKP
-257 EPVKEAEAEE
+257 EPVKKAE
-267 KSETKAEAKPELA
+267 SETESEAKAEAKPELA

-294 PEMKPDFEPLPE
+294 SEVKPDFEPLPE

-318 EELEKKKALEAK
+318 EELEKKKAVEAK
-330 PQEETAKLAEEEP
+330 LQEETAKIAEEEP
-343 VKEFNL
+343 VKEFDL
-349 EEALNAT
+349 EAALGVA
-356 ADEMVQAENAEVSE
+356 ADEMAQAEKT
-370 NEAVENESE
+370 EAVENEAE
-379 TKPEMEVP
+379 AKAEMEVP

-427 VTAEEEPAEEP
+427 VTAEEETAEKV

-443 EPEEESVEAEAESEQ
+443 EASEEKVAEAETEEPQEEKAPESVET
-458 ENEETELSE
+458 EEP
-467 EEVIEAE
+467 
-474 TKETESVEAEE
+474 
-485 LQENEVTESVEA
+485 
-497 EETQEEKEPESAETV
+497 QEEQEPESAETEQ
-512 PEPIEV
+512 EPVEV
-518 QEARESEP
+518 EEARESEP
-526 AQWVLEEPAEPVK
+526 AQWVVEETVD
-539 ENSEPE
+539 
-545 AELAV
+545 
-550 ELEAEPVKSE
+550 SE
-560 ENEAETVLEEES
+560 EENAES
-572 ETPEEVESAEPE
+572 EVVQEIEAVTEVEPE
-584 SVEPEPEKVLRHH
+584 SVEPVEPEPEKVLRHH

-621 EALDIAQES
+621 EALDIAQKS
-630 ACEKTSKAGNVIVTG
+630 ACEKTSKAGNMIVTG

-699 IGHAS
+699 IGRAS
-704 AMTAETVENLSK
+704 AMTAQTVENLSK

-726 VILEDA
+726 VILEDS
-732 KAGIYTLQQ
+732 KAGIYTLKQ

-747 EKFDSKIVIPVF
+747 EKFDSRIVIPVF

-776 YKVDDIAALAVY
+776 YKVDDIAVLAVY

-835 TGRIMLYEKDFNL
+835 TGRIMLYEKDFDL

>member
-1 MDKKEY
+1 MKLTEVKTLDKKEY
-7 RARLDEINSL
+7 RARLDEINNL

-31 TIEWRRVRSV
+31 TIEWRRVRSA

-68 QRTPSGK
+68 QRAPSGK
-75 LILYRLVELCVKMTD
+75 LILYRLVELSVKMTD
-90 YESAVKYYNQFTK
+90 YESAVKYYNQFLK

-153 ARAGMYD
+153 ARAGMRD
-160 KCIAECDELVLW
+160 ECIAECDEMVLW
-172 FSDGRYVKKA
+172 FSDGKYVKKA

-195 EKEKYKKL
+195 EREKYKEL
-203 YGELKAV
+203 YGEPKAV

-235 TMGKPEE
+235 TMAKPED
-242 AVNSVKVEAFQIPKP
+242 AVKPIQAEAFQLPKP
-257 EPVKEAEAEE
+257 EPVKKAEFETESEA
-267 KSETKAEAKPELA
+267 KAEAKPELA

-289 EFIKT
+289 EFIKI
-294 PEMKPDFEPLPE
+294 PEIKPDFEPLPE

-318 EELEKKKALEAK
+318 EELEKKKAVEAK
-330 PQEETAKLAEEEP
+330 LQEETAKIAE
-343 VKEFNL
+343 
-349 EEALNAT
+349 
-356 ADEMVQAENAEVSE
+356 
-370 NEAVENESE
+370 ENESE
-379 TKPEMEVP
+379 AKTEMEVP

-427 VTAEEEPAEEP
+427 VTAEEETAEKA

-443 EPEEESVEAEAESEQ
+443 EPEEKESVEAETESEEVVEAEEESEQ
-458 ENEETELSE
+458 EIEEAEYVETEESQKE
-467 EEVIEAE
+467 QEPVEVE
-474 TKETESVEAEE
+474 
-485 LQENEVTESVEA
+485 
-497 EETQEEKEPESAETV
+497 
-512 PEPIEV
+512 
-518 QEARESEP
+518 EARESEP
-526 AQWVLEEPAEPVK
+526 AQWVLEEP
-539 ENSEPE
+539 
-545 AELAV
+545 V
-550 ELEAEPVKSE
+550 ESE
-560 ENEAETVLEEES
+560 EENAES
-572 ETPEEVESAEPE
+572 EAVQEIEAVTEVEPE
-584 SVEPEPEKVLRHH
+584 SVEQEPEKVLRHH

-621 EALDIAQES
+621 EALDIAQKS
-630 ACEKTSKAGNVIVTG
+630 ACEKTSKAGNMIVTG

-699 IGHAS
+699 IGRAS
-704 AMTAETVENLSK
+704 AMTAQTVENLSK

-726 VILEDA
+726 VILEDS
-732 KAGIYTLQQ
+732 KAGIYTLKQ

-747 EKFDSKIVIPVF
+747 EKFDSRIVIPVF

-776 YKVDDIAALAVY
+776 YKVDDIAVLAVY

>member
-31 TIEWRRVRSV
+31 TIEWRRVRSA

-68 QRTPSGK
+68 QRAPSGK
-75 LILYRLVELCVKMTD
+75 LILYRLVELSVKMTD
-90 YESAVKYYNQFTK
+90 YESAVKYYNQFMK

-160 KCIAECDELVLW
+160 KCIAECDEMVLW
-172 FSDGRYVKKA
+172 FSDGKYVKKA

-195 EKEKYKKL
+195 EKEKYKEL
-203 YGELKAV
+203 YGEPKAV

-235 TMGKPEE
+235 TMAKPED
-242 AVNSVKVEAFQIPKP
+242 AVNSVKAEAFQLPKP
-257 EPVKEAEAEE
+257 EPVKKAE
-267 KSETKAEAKPELA
+267 SETESEAKAEAKPELA

-294 PEMKPDFEPLPE
+294 SEVKPDFEPLPE

-318 EELEKKKALEAK
+318 EELEKKKAVEAK
-330 PQEETAKLAEEEP
+330 LQEETAKIAEEEP
-343 VKEFNL
+343 VKEFDL
-349 EEALNAT
+349 EAALGVAV
-356 ADEMVQAENAEVSE
+356 AEMAQAEKT
-370 NEAVENESE
+370 EAVENEAE
-379 TKPEMEVP
+379 AKAEMEVP

-427 VTAEEEPAEEP
+427 VTAEEETAEKV

-443 EPEEESVEAEAESEQ
+443 EASEEKVAEAETEEPQEEKAPESVET
-458 ENEETELSE
+458 EEP
-467 EEVIEAE
+467 
-474 TKETESVEAEE
+474 
-485 LQENEVTESVEA
+485 
-497 EETQEEKEPESAETV
+497 QEEQEPESAETEQ
-512 PEPIEV
+512 EPVEV
-518 QEARESEP
+518 EEARESEP
-526 AQWVLEEPAEPVK
+526 AQWVVEET
-539 ENSEPE
+539 
-545 AELAV
+545 V
-550 ELEAEPVKSE
+550 ESE
-560 ENEAETVLEEES
+560 EENAES
-572 ETPEEVESAEPE
+572 EAVQEIEAVTEVEPE

-621 EALDIAQES
+621 EALDIAQKS
-630 ACEKTSKAGNVIVTG
+630 ACEKTSKAGNMIVTG

-699 IGHAS
+699 IGRAS
-704 AMTAETVENLSK
+704 AMTAQTVENLSK

-726 VILEDA
+726 VNLEDS
-732 KAGIYTLQQ
+732 KAGIYTLKQ

-747 EKFDSKIVIPVF
+747 EKFDSRIVIPVF

-776 YKVDDIAALAVY
+776 YKVDDIAVLAVY

>member
-1 MDKKEY
+1 MKLTEVKILDKKEY
-7 RARLDEINSL
+7 RARLDEINNL

-31 TIEWRRVRSV
+31 TIEWRRVRSA

-68 QRTPSGK
+68 QRAPSGK
-75 LILYRLVELCVKMTD
+75 LILYRLVELSVKMTD
-90 YESAVKYYNQFTK
+90 YESAVKYYNQFMK

-160 KCIAECDELVLW
+160 KCIAECDEMVLW
-172 FSDGRYVKKA
+172 FSDGKYVKKA

-195 EKEKYKKL
+195 EKEKYKEL
-203 YGELKAV
+203 YGEPKAV

-235 TMGKPEE
+235 TMVKPEE
-242 AVNSVKVEAFQIPKP
+242 AVNSVKAEAFQLPKP
-257 EPVKEAEAEE
+257 EAIKKAESGAGSEAKAEE
-267 KSETKAEAKPELA
+267 EVKPELA
-280 EQPKVMKMP
+280 EQPKIMKMP

-294 PEMKPDFEPLPE
+294 PEVKPDFEPLPE

-318 EELEKKKALEAK
+318 EELEKKKEVEAK
-330 PQEETAKLAEEEP
+330 LQEETAKIAEEEP
-343 VKEFNL
+343 VKEFDL
-349 EEALNAT
+349 EAALGAA
-356 ADEMVQAENAEVSE
+356 ADEMVQEEKT
-370 NEAVENESE
+370 EAVENEAE
-379 TKPEMEVP
+379 AKTEMEVS

-427 VTAEEEPAEEP
+427 VTAEEEVA
-438 VEAET
+438 EAET
-443 EPEEESVEAEAESEQ
+443 EEPQENEAAESVETEEQ
-458 ENEETELSE
+458 QEE
-467 EEVIEAE
+467 
-474 TKETESVEAEE
+474 K
-485 LQENEVTESVEA
+485 VTESA
-497 EETQEEKEPESAETV
+497 E

-518 QEARESEP
+518 EEARESEP
-526 AQWVLEEPAEPVK
+526 AQWMLEEP
-539 ENSEPE
+539 
-545 AELAV
+545 V
-550 ELEAEPVKSE
+550 ESE
-560 ENEAETVLEEES
+560 EENAES
-572 ETPEEVESAEPE
+572 EVVQEIEAVTE
-584 SVEPEPEKVLRHH
+584 VEPEPEKVLRHH
-597 LTDEEHRRLF
+597 LTEEEHRRLF

-621 EALDIAQES
+621 EALDIAQKS
-630 ACEKTSKAGNVIVTG
+630 ACEKTSKAGNMIVTG

-699 IGHAS
+699 IGRAS
-704 AMTAETVENLSK
+704 AMTAQTVENLSK

-726 VILEDA
+726 VILEDS
-732 KAGIYTLQQ
+732 KAGIYTLKQ

-747 EKFDSKIVIPVF
+747 EKFDSRIVIPVF

-776 YKVDDIAALAVY
+776 YKVDDIAVLAVY

>member
-1 MDKKEY
+1 MKLTEVKILDKKEY
-7 RARLDEINSL
+7 RARLDEINNL

-31 TIEWRRVRSV
+31 TIEWRRVRSA

-68 QRTPSGK
+68 QRAPSGK
-75 LILYRLVELCVKMTD
+75 LILYRLVELSVKMTD
-90 YESAVKYYNQFTK
+90 YESAVKYYNQFMK

-160 KCIAECDELVLW
+160 KCIAERDEMVLW
-172 FSDGRYVKKA
+172 FSDGKYVKKA

-195 EKEKYKKL
+195 EKEKYKEL
-203 YGELKAV
+203 YGEPKAV

-235 TMGKPEE
+235 TMVKPEE
-242 AVNSVKVEAFQIPKP
+242 AVNSVKAEAFQLPKP
-257 EPVKEAEAEE
+257 EAIKKAESGAGSEAKAEE
-267 KSETKAEAKPELA
+267 EVKPELA
-280 EQPKVMKMP
+280 EQPKIMKMP

-294 PEMKPDFEPLPE
+294 PEVKPDFEPLPE

-318 EELEKKKALEAK
+318 EELEKKKEVEAK
-330 PQEETAKLAEEEP
+330 LQEETAKIAEEEP
-343 VKEFNL
+343 VKEFDL
-349 EEALNAT
+349 EAALGAA
-356 ADEMVQAENAEVSE
+356 ADEMVQEEKT
-370 NEAVENESE
+370 EAVENEAE
-379 TKPEMEVP
+379 AKTEMEVS

-427 VTAEEEPAEEP
+427 VTAEEETAEKA

-443 EPEEESVEAEAESEQ
+443 EA
-458 ENEETELSE
+458 SE
-467 EEVIEAE
+467 EEVAEAE
-474 TKETESVEAEE
+474 TEEPQENEAAESVETEE
-485 LQENEVTESVEA
+485 QQEEKVTESA
-497 EETQEEKEPESAETV
+497 E

-518 QEARESEP
+518 EEARESEP
-526 AQWVLEEPAEPVK
+526 AQWVVEET
-539 ENSEPE
+539 
-545 AELAV
+545 V
-550 ELEAEPVKSE
+550 ESE
-560 ENEAETVLEEES
+560 EENAES
-572 ETPEEVESAEPE
+572 EVVQEIEAVTE
-584 SVEPEPEKVLRHH
+584 VEPEPEKVLRHH
-597 LTDEEHRRLF
+597 LTEEEHRRLF

-621 EALDIAQES
+621 EALDIAQKS
-630 ACEKTSKAGNVIVTG
+630 ACEKTSKAGNMIVTG

-699 IGHAS
+699 IGRAS
-704 AMTAETVENLSK
+704 AMTAQTVENLSK

-726 VILEDA
+726 VILEDS
-732 KAGIYTLQQ
+732 KAGIYTLKQ

-747 EKFDSKIVIPVF
+747 EKFDSRIVIPVF

-776 YKVDDIAALAVY
+776 YKVDDIAVLAVY

>member
-31 TIEWRRVRSV
+31 TIEWRRVRSA

-68 QRTPSGK
+68 QRAPSGK
-75 LILYRLVELCVKMTD
+75 LILYRLVELSVKMTD
-90 YESAVKYYNQFTK
+90 YESAVKYYNQFMK

-160 KCIAECDELVLW
+160 KCIAECDEMVLW
-172 FSDGRYVKKA
+172 FSDGKYVKKA

-195 EKEKYKKL
+195 EKEKYKEL
-203 YGELKAV
+203 YGEPKAV
-210 RIARTAASVSAATQ
+210 SIARTAASVSAATQ

-235 TMGKPEE
+235 TMAKPED
-242 AVNSVKVEAFQIPKP
+242 AVNSVKAEAFQLPKP
-257 EPVKEAEAEE
+257 EPVKKAE
-267 KSETKAEAKPELA
+267 SETESEAKAEAKPELA

-294 PEMKPDFEPLPE
+294 SEVKPDFEPLPE

-318 EELEKKKALEAK
+318 EELEKKKAVEAK
-330 PQEETAKLAEEEP
+330 LQEETAKIAEEEP
-343 VKEFNL
+343 VKEFDL
-349 EEALNAT
+349 EAALGVA
-356 ADEMVQAENAEVSE
+356 ADEMAQAEKT
-370 NEAVENESE
+370 EAVENEAE
-379 TKPEMEVP
+379 AKAEMEVP

-427 VTAEEEPAEEP
+427 VTAEEETAEKV

-443 EPEEESVEAEAESEQ
+443 EASEEKVAEAETEEPQEEKAPESVET
-458 ENEETELSE
+458 EEP
-467 EEVIEAE
+467 
-474 TKETESVEAEE
+474 
-485 LQENEVTESVEA
+485 
-497 EETQEEKEPESAETV
+497 QEEQEPESAETEQ
-512 PEPIEV
+512 EPVEV
-518 QEARESEP
+518 EEARESEP
-526 AQWVLEEPAEPVK
+526 AQWVVEETVD
-539 ENSEPE
+539 
-545 AELAV
+545 
-550 ELEAEPVKSE
+550 SE
-560 ENEAETVLEEES
+560 EENAES
-572 ETPEEVESAEPE
+572 EVVQEIEAVTEVEPE
-584 SVEPEPEKVLRHH
+584 SVEPVEPEPEKVLRHH

-621 EALDIAQES
+621 EALDIAQKS
-630 ACEKTSKAGNVIVTG
+630 ACEKTSKAGNMIVTG

-699 IGHAS
+699 IGRAS
-704 AMTAETVENLSK
+704 AMTAQTVENLSK

-726 VILEDA
+726 VILEDS
-732 KAGIYTLQQ
+732 KAGIYTLKQ

-747 EKFDSKIVIPVF
+747 EKFDSRIVIPVF

-776 YKVDDIAALAVY
+776 YKVDDIAVLAVY

-835 TGRIMLYEKDFNL
+835 TGRIMLYEKDFDL

>member
-1 MDKKEY
+1 
-7 RARLDEINSL
+7 
-17 VEKQDYREALNVVE
+17 
-31 TIEWRRVRSV
+31 
-41 RTLCMVSEIYEVNK
+41 
-55 RYDDSLRL
+55 
-63 LLLAY
+63 
-68 QRTPSGK
+68 
-75 LILYRLVELCVKMTD
+75 
-90 YESAVKYYNQFTK
+90 
-103 LSPNDNNRYI
+103 
-113 LKYKIYKGRKNPI
+113 
-126 EDQIKILEKYKAS
+126 
-139 EYTERWAYELARLY
+139 
-153 ARAGMYD
+153 MYD
-160 KCIAECDELVLW
+160 KCIAECDEMVLW
-172 FSDGRYVKKA
+172 FSDGKYVKKA

-195 EKEKYKKL
+195 EKEKYKEL
-203 YGELKAV
+203 YGEPKAV

-224 AAAKMLNQTAQ
+224 AATKMLNQTAQ
-235 TMGKPEE
+235 TMVKPEE
-242 AVNSVKVEAFQIPKP
+242 AVNSVKAEAFQLPKP
-257 EPVKEAEAEE
+257 EAIKKAESGAGSEAKAEE
-267 KSETKAEAKPELA
+267 EVKPELA
-280 EQPKVMKMP
+280 EQPKIMKMP

-294 PEMKPDFEPLPE
+294 PEVKPDFEPLPE

-318 EELEKKKALEAK
+318 EELEKKKEVEAK
-330 PQEETAKLAEEEP
+330 LQEETAKIAEEEP
-343 VKEFNL
+343 VKEFDL
-349 EEALNAT
+349 EAALGVM
-356 ADEMVQAENAEVSE
+356 ADEMVQEEKT
-370 NEAVENESE
+370 EAVENEAE
-379 TKPEMEVP
+379 AKTEMEVS

-393 LPLEEIKAARQNAV
+393 LPLEEIKARRQNAV

-427 VTAEEEPAEEP
+427 VTAEEETAEKA

-443 EPEEESVEAEAESEQ
+443 EA
-458 ENEETELSE
+458 SE
-467 EEVIEAE
+467 EEVAEAE
-474 TKETESVEAEE
+474 TEE
-485 LQENEVTESVEA
+485 PQENEASLSPLRQKSKEEEKVTESA
-497 EETQEEKEPESAETV
+497 E

-518 QEARESEP
+518 EEARESEP
-526 AQWVLEEPAEPVK
+526 AQWMLEEPVESEE
-539 ENSEPE
+539 ENAEPE
-545 AELAV
+545 AEV
-550 ELEAEPVKSE
+550 AEE
-560 ENEAETVLEEES
+560 
-572 ETPEEVESAEPE
+572 
-584 SVEPEPEKVLRHH
+584 VEPEPEKVLRHH
-597 LTDEEHRRLF
+597 LTEEEHRRLF

-621 EALDIAQES
+621 EALDIAQKS
-630 ACEKTSKAGNVIVTG
+630 ACEKTSKAGNMIVTG

-699 IGHAS
+699 IGRAS
-704 AMTAETVENLSK
+704 AMTAQTVENLSK

-726 VILEDA
+726 VILEDS
-732 KAGIYTLQQ
+732 KAGIYTLKQ

-747 EKFDSKIVIPVF
+747 EKFDSRIVIPVF

-776 YKVDDIAALAVY
+776 YKVDDIAVLAVY

>member
-1 MDKKEY
+1 MKLTEVKILDKKEY
-7 RARLDEINSL
+7 RARLDEINNL

-31 TIEWRRVRSV
+31 TIEWRRVRSA

-68 QRTPSGK
+68 QRAPSGK
-75 LILYRLVELCVKMTD
+75 LILYRLVELSVKMTD
-90 YESAVKYYNQFTK
+90 YESAVKYYNQFMK

-160 KCIAECDELVLW
+160 KCIAECDEMVLW
-172 FSDGRYVKKA
+172 FSDGKYVKKA

-195 EKEKYKKL
+195 EKEKYKEL
-203 YGELKAV
+203 YGEPKAV

-235 TMGKPEE
+235 TMVKPEE
-242 AVNSVKVEAFQIPKP
+242 AVNSVKAEAFQLPKP
-257 EPVKEAEAEE
+257 EAIKKAESGAGSEAKAEE
-267 KSETKAEAKPELA
+267 EVKPELA
-280 EQPKVMKMP
+280 EQPKIMKMP

-294 PEMKPDFEPLPE
+294 PEVKPDFEPLPE

-318 EELEKKKALEAK
+318 EELEKKKEVEAK
-330 PQEETAKLAEEEP
+330 LQEETAKIAEEEP
-343 VKEFNL
+343 VKEFDL
-349 EEALNAT
+349 EAALGAA
-356 ADEMVQAENAEVSE
+356 ADEMVQEEKT
-370 NEAVENESE
+370 EAVENEAE
-379 TKPEMEVP
+379 AKTEMEVS

-427 VTAEEEPAEEP
+427 VTAEEETAEKA

-443 EPEEESVEAEAESEQ
+443 EEPQENEAAESVETEEQ
-458 ENEETELSE
+458 QEE
-467 EEVIEAE
+467 
-474 TKETESVEAEE
+474 K
-485 LQENEVTESVEA
+485 VTESA
-497 EETQEEKEPESAETV
+497 E

-518 QEARESEP
+518 EEARESEP
-526 AQWVLEEPAEPVK
+526 AQWMLEEPVESEE
-539 ENSEPE
+539 ENAEPE
-545 AELAV
+545 AEV
-550 ELEAEPVKSE
+550 AEE
-560 ENEAETVLEEES
+560 
-572 ETPEEVESAEPE
+572 
-584 SVEPEPEKVLRHH
+584 VEPEPEKVLRHH
-597 LTDEEHRRLF
+597 LTEEEHRRLF

-621 EALDIAQES
+621 EALDIAQKS
-630 ACEKTSKAGNVIVTG
+630 ACEKTSKAGNMIVTG

-699 IGHAS
+699 IGRAS
-704 AMTAETVENLSK
+704 AMTAQTVENLSK

-726 VILEDA
+726 VILEDS
-732 KAGIYTLQQ
+732 KAGIYTFKQ

-747 EKFDSKIVIPVF
+747 EKFDSRIVIPVF

-776 YKVDDIAALAVY
+776 YKVDDIAVLAVY

>member
-1 MDKKEY
+1 MKLTEVKILDKKEY
-7 RARLDEINSL
+7 RARLDEINNL

-31 TIEWRRVRSV
+31 TIEWRRVRSA

-68 QRTPSGK
+68 QRAPSGK
-75 LILYRLVELCVKMTD
+75 LILYRLVELSVKMTD
-90 YESAVKYYNQFTK
+90 YESAVKYYNQFMK

-160 KCIAECDELVLW
+160 KCIAECDEMVLW
-172 FSDGRYVKKA
+172 FSDGKYVKKA

-195 EKEKYKKL
+195 EKEKYKEL
-203 YGELKAV
+203 YGEPKAV

-235 TMGKPEE
+235 TMVKPEE
-242 AVNSVKVEAFQIPKP
+242 AVNSVKAEAFQLPKP
-257 EPVKEAEAEE
+257 EAIKKAESGAGSEAKAEE
-267 KSETKAEAKPELA
+267 EVKPELA
-280 EQPKVMKMP
+280 EQPKIMKMP

-294 PEMKPDFEPLPE
+294 PEVKPDFEPLPE

-318 EELEKKKALEAK
+318 EELEKKKEVEAK
-330 PQEETAKLAEEEP
+330 LQEETAKIAEEEL
-343 VKEFNL
+343 VKEFDL
-349 EEALNAT
+349 EAALGAA
-356 ADEMVQAENAEVSE
+356 ADEMVQEEKT
-370 NEAVENESE
+370 EAVENEAE
-379 TKPEMEVP
+379 AKTEMEVS

-427 VTAEEEPAEEP
+427 VTAEEETAEKA

-443 EPEEESVEAEAESEQ
+443 EA
-458 ENEETELSE
+458 SE
-467 EEVIEAE
+467 EEVAEAE
-474 TKETESVEAEE
+474 TEEPQEEKAPESVETEE
-485 LQENEVTESVEA
+485 S
-497 EETQEEKEPESAETV
+497 QEEREPESAETEQ
-512 PEPIEV
+512 EPVEV
-518 QEARESEP
+518 EEARESEP
-526 AQWVLEEPAEPVK
+526 AQWMLEEPVESEE
-539 ENSEPE
+539 ENAEPE
-545 AELAV
+545 AEV
-550 ELEAEPVKSE
+550 AEE
-560 ENEAETVLEEES
+560 
-572 ETPEEVESAEPE
+572 
-584 SVEPEPEKVLRHH
+584 VEPEPEKVLRHH
-597 LTDEEHRRLF
+597 LTEEEHRRLF

-621 EALDIAQES
+621 EALDIAQKS
-630 ACEKTSKAGNVIVTG
+630 ACEKTSKAGNMIVTG

-699 IGHAS
+699 IGRAS
-704 AMTAETVENLSK
+704 AMTAQTVENLSK

-726 VILEDA
+726 VILEDS
-732 KAGIYTLQQ
+732 KAGIYTLKQ

-747 EKFDSKIVIPVF
+747 EKFDSRIVIPVF

-776 YKVDDIAALAVY
+776 YKVDDIAVLAVY

>member
-31 TIEWRRVRSV
+31 TIEWRRVRSA

-68 QRTPSGK
+68 QRAPSGK
-75 LILYRLVELCVKMTD
+75 LILYRLVELSVKMTD
-90 YESAVKYYNQFTK
+90 YESAVKYYNQFMK

-160 KCIAECDELVLW
+160 KCIAECDEMVLW
-172 FSDGRYVKKA
+172 FSDGKYVKKA

-195 EKEKYKKL
+195 EKEKYKEL
-203 YGELKAV
+203 YGEPKAV

-235 TMGKPEE
+235 TMAKPED
-242 AVNSVKVEAFQIPKP
+242 AVNSVKAEAFQLPKP
-257 EPVKEAEAEE
+257 EPVKKAE
-267 KSETKAEAKPELA
+267 SETESEAKAEAKPELA
-280 EQPKVMKMP
+280 EQPKVMEMP

-294 PEMKPDFEPLPE
+294 PEVKPDFEPLPE

-318 EELEKKKALEAK
+318 EEIEKKKAVEAK
-330 PQEETAKLAEEEP
+330 LQEETAKIAEEEP
-343 VKEFNL
+343 VKEFDL
-349 EEALNAT
+349 EAALGVA
-356 ADEMVQAENAEVSE
+356 ADEMAQAEKT
-370 NEAVENESE
+370 EAVENEAE
-379 TKPEMEVP
+379 AKAEMEVP

-427 VTAEEEPAEEP
+427 VTAEEETAEKV

-443 EPEEESVEAEAESEQ
+443 EASEEKVAEAETEEPQEEKAPESVET
-458 ENEETELSE
+458 EEP
-467 EEVIEAE
+467 
-474 TKETESVEAEE
+474 
-485 LQENEVTESVEA
+485 
-497 EETQEEKEPESAETV
+497 QEEQEPESAETEQ
-512 PEPIEV
+512 EPVEV
-518 QEARESEP
+518 EEARESEP
-526 AQWVLEEPAEPVK
+526 AQWVVEET
-539 ENSEPE
+539 
-545 AELAV
+545 V
-550 ELEAEPVKSE
+550 ESE
-560 ENEAETVLEEES
+560 EENAES
-572 ETPEEVESAEPE
+572 EAVQEIEAVTEVEPE

-621 EALDIAQES
+621 EALDIAQKS
-630 ACEKTSKAGNVIVTG
+630 ACEKTSKAGNMIVTG

-699 IGHAS
+699 IGRAS
-704 AMTAETVENLSK
+704 AMTAQTVENLSK

-726 VILEDA
+726 VILEDS
-732 KAGIYTLQQ
+732 KAGIYTLKQ

-747 EKFDSKIVIPVF
+747 EKFDSRIVIPVF

-776 YKVDDIAALAVY
+776 YKVDDIAVLAVY

>member
-31 TIEWRRVRSV
+31 TIEWRRVRSA

-68 QRTPSGK
+68 QRAPSGK
-75 LILYRLVELCVKMTD
+75 LILYRLVELSVKMTD
-90 YESAVKYYNQFTK
+90 YESAVKYYNQFMK

-160 KCIAECDELVLW
+160 KCIAECDEMVLW
-172 FSDGRYVKKA
+172 FSDGKYVKKA

-195 EKEKYKKL
+195 EKEKYKEL
-203 YGELKAV
+203 YGEPKAV

-235 TMGKPEE
+235 TMAKPED
-242 AVNSVKVEAFQIPKP
+242 AVNSVKAEAFQLPKP
-257 EPVKEAEAEE
+257 EPVKKAE
-267 KSETKAEAKPELA
+267 SETESEAKAEAKPELA

-294 PEMKPDFEPLPE
+294 SEVKPDFEPLPE

-318 EELEKKKALEAK
+318 EELEKRKAVEAK
-330 PQEETAKLAEEEP
+330 LQEETAKIAEEEP
-343 VKEFNL
+343 VKEFDL
-349 EEALNAT
+349 EAALGVAV
-356 ADEMVQAENAEVSE
+356 AEMAQAEKT
-370 NEAVENESE
+370 EAVENEAE
-379 TKPEMEVP
+379 AKAEMEVP

-427 VTAEEEPAEEP
+427 VTAEEETAEKV

-443 EPEEESVEAEAESEQ
+443 EASEEKVAEAETEEPQEEKAPESVET
-458 ENEETELSE
+458 EEP
-467 EEVIEAE
+467 
-474 TKETESVEAEE
+474 
-485 LQENEVTESVEA
+485 
-497 EETQEEKEPESAETV
+497 QEEQEPESAETEQ
-512 PEPIEV
+512 EPVEV
-518 QEARESEP
+518 EEARESEP
-526 AQWVLEEPAEPVK
+526 AQWVVEET
-539 ENSEPE
+539 
-545 AELAV
+545 V
-550 ELEAEPVKSE
+550 ESE
-560 ENEAETVLEEES
+560 EENAES
-572 ETPEEVESAEPE
+572 EAVQEIEAVTEVEPE

-621 EALDIAQES
+621 EALDIAQKS
-630 ACEKTSKAGNVIVTG
+630 ACEKTSKAGNMIVTG

-699 IGHAS
+699 IGRAS
-704 AMTAETVENLSK
+704 AMTAQTVENLSK

-726 VILEDA
+726 VILEDS
-732 KAGIYTLQQ
+732 KAGIYTLKQ

-747 EKFDSKIVIPVF
+747 EKFDSRIVIPVF

-776 YKVDDIAALAVY
+776 YKVDDIAVLAVY

>member
-7 RARLDEINSL
+7 RARLDEINNL

-31 TIEWRRVRSV
+31 TIEWRRVRSA

-68 QRTPSGK
+68 QRAPSGK
-75 LILYRLVELCVKMTD
+75 LILYRLVELSVKMTD
-90 YESAVKYYNQFTK
+90 YESAVKYYNQFMK

-160 KCIAECDELVLW
+160 KCIAECDEMVLW
-172 FSDGRYVKKA
+172 FSDGKYVKKA

-195 EKEKYKKL
+195 EKEKYKEL
-203 YGELKAV
+203 YGEPKAV

-235 TMGKPEE
+235 TMVKPEE
-242 AVNSVKVEAFQIPKP
+242 AVNSVKAEAFQLPKP
-257 EPVKEAEAEE
+257 EAIKKAESGAGSEAKAEE
-267 KSETKAEAKPELA
+267 EVKPELA
-280 EQPKVMKMP
+280 EQPKIMKMP

-294 PEMKPDFEPLPE
+294 PEVKPDFEPLPE
-306 IQMPEEIKKEIE
+306 IQMPEEIK
-318 EELEKKKALEAK
+318 EELEKKKEVEAK
-330 PQEETAKLAEEEP
+330 LQEETAKIAEEEP
-343 VKEFNL
+343 VKEFDL
-349 EEALNAT
+349 EAALGAA
-356 ADEMVQAENAEVSE
+356 ADEMVQEEKT
-370 NEAVENESE
+370 EAVENEAE
-379 TKPEMEVP
+379 AKTEMEVS

-427 VTAEEEPAEEP
+427 VTAEEETAEKA

-443 EPEEESVEAEAESEQ
+443 EA
-458 ENEETELSE
+458 SE
-467 EEVIEAE
+467 EEVAEAE
-474 TKETESVEAEE
+474 TEEPQENEAAESVETEE
-485 LQENEVTESVEA
+485 QQEEKVTESA
-497 EETQEEKEPESAETV
+497 E

-518 QEARESEP
+518 EEARESEP
-526 AQWVLEEPAEPVK
+526 AQWVVEET
-539 ENSEPE
+539 
-545 AELAV
+545 V
-550 ELEAEPVKSE
+550 ESE
-560 ENEAETVLEEES
+560 EENAES
-572 ETPEEVESAEPE
+572 EVVQEIEAVTE
-584 SVEPEPEKVLRHH
+584 VEPEPEKVLRHH
-597 LTDEEHRRLF
+597 LTEEEHRRLF

-621 EALDIAQES
+621 EALDIAQKS
-630 ACEKTSKAGNVIVTG
+630 ACEKTSKAGNMIVTG

-699 IGHAS
+699 IGRAS
-704 AMTAETVENLSK
+704 AMTAQTVENLSK

-726 VILEDA
+726 VILEDS
-732 KAGIYTLQQ
+732 KAGIYTLKQ

-747 EKFDSKIVIPVF
+747 EKFDSRIVIPVF

-776 YKVDDIAALAVY
+776 YKVDDIAVLAVY

>member
-31 TIEWRRVRSV
+31 TIEWRRVRSA

-68 QRTPSGK
+68 QRAPSGK
-75 LILYRLVELCVKMTD
+75 LILYRLVELSVKMTD
-90 YESAVKYYNQFTK
+90 YESAVKYYNQFMK

-160 KCIAECDELVLW
+160 KCIAECDEMVLW
-172 FSDGRYVKKA
+172 FSDGKYVKKA

-195 EKEKYKKL
+195 EKEKYKEL
-203 YGELKAV
+203 YGEPKAV

-235 TMGKPEE
+235 TMAKPED
-242 AVNSVKVEAFQIPKP
+242 AVNSVKAEAFQLPKP
-257 EPVKEAEAEE
+257 EPVKKAE
-267 KSETKAEAKPELA
+267 SETESEAKAEAKPELA

-294 PEMKPDFEPLPE
+294 PEVKPDFEALPE

-318 EELEKKKALEAK
+318 EELEKKKAVEAK
-330 PQEETAKLAEEEP
+330 LQEETAKIAEEEP
-343 VKEFNL
+343 VKEFDL
-349 EEALNAT
+349 EAALGVA
-356 ADEMVQAENAEVSE
+356 AAEMAQAEKT
-370 NEAVENESE
+370 EAVENEAE
-379 TKPEMEVP
+379 AKAEMEVP

-427 VTAEEEPAEEP
+427 VTAEEETAEK
-438 VEAET
+438 VAEAET
-443 EPEEESVEAEAESEQ
+443 EEPQEEKAPESVETEEPQ
-458 ENEETELSE
+458 EEK
-467 EEVIEAE
+467 AP
-474 TKETESVEAEE
+474 ESVETEE
-485 LQENEVTESVEA
+485 S
-497 EETQEEKEPESAETV
+497 QEEQEPESAETEQ
-512 PEPIEV
+512 EPVEV
-518 QEARESEP
+518 EEARESEP
-526 AQWVLEEPAEPVK
+526 AQWVLEEP
-539 ENSEPE
+539 
-545 AELAV
+545 V
-550 ELEAEPVKSE
+550 ESE
-560 ENEAETVLEEES
+560 EENAES
-572 ETPEEVESAEPE
+572 EAVQEIEAVTEVEPE

-621 EALDIAQES
+621 EALDIAQKS
-630 ACEKTSKAGNVIVTG
+630 ACEKTSKAGNMIVTG

-699 IGHAS
+699 IGRAS
-704 AMTAETVENLSK
+704 AMTAQTVENLSK

-726 VILEDA
+726 VILEDS
-732 KAGIYTLQQ
+732 KAGIYTLKQ

-747 EKFDSKIVIPVF
+747 EKFDSRIVIPVF

-776 YKVDDIAALAVY
+776 YKVDDIAVLAVY

>member
-1 MDKKEY
+1 MKLTEVKILDKKEY

-31 TIEWRRVRSV
+31 TIEWRRVRSA

-68 QRTPSGK
+68 QRAPSGK
-75 LILYRLVELCVKMTD
+75 LILYRLVELSVKMTD
-90 YESAVKYYNQFTK
+90 YESAVKYYNQFMK

-160 KCIAECDELVLW
+160 KCIAECDEMVLW
-172 FSDGRYVKKA
+172 FSDGKYVKKA

-195 EKEKYKKL
+195 EKEKYKEL
-203 YGELKAV
+203 YGEPKAV

-235 TMGKPEE
+235 TMVKPEE
-242 AVNSVKVEAFQIPKP
+242 AVNSVKAEAFQLPKP
-257 EPVKEAEAEE
+257 EAIKKAESGAGSEAKAEE
-267 KSETKAEAKPELA
+267 EVKPELA
-280 EQPKVMKMP
+280 EQPKIMKMP

-294 PEMKPDFEPLPE
+294 PEVKPDFEPLPE

-318 EELEKKKALEAK
+318 EELEKKKEVEAK
-330 PQEETAKLAEEEP
+330 LQEETAKIAEEEP
-343 VKEFNL
+343 VKEFDL
-349 EEALNAT
+349 EAALGAA
-356 ADEMVQAENAEVSE
+356 ADEMVQEEKT
-370 NEAVENESE
+370 EAVENEAE
-379 TKPEMEVP
+379 AKTEMEVS

-427 VTAEEEPAEEP
+427 VTAEEETAEKA

-443 EPEEESVEAEAESEQ
+443 EA
-458 ENEETELSE
+458 SE
-467 EEVIEAE
+467 EEVAEAE
-474 TKETESVEAEE
+474 TEEPQENEAAESVETEE
-485 LQENEVTESVEA
+485 QQEEKVTESA
-497 EETQEEKEPESAETV
+497 E

-518 QEARESEP
+518 EEARESEP
-526 AQWVLEEPAEPVK
+526 AQWMLEEPVESEE
-539 ENSEPE
+539 ENAEPE
-545 AELAV
+545 AEV
-550 ELEAEPVKSE
+550 AEE
-560 ENEAETVLEEES
+560 
-572 ETPEEVESAEPE
+572 
-584 SVEPEPEKVLRHH
+584 VEPEPEKVLRHH
-597 LTDEEHRRLF
+597 LTEEEHRRLF

-621 EALDIAQES
+621 EALDIAQKS
-630 ACEKTSKAGNVIVTG
+630 ACEKTSKAGNMIVTG

-699 IGHAS
+699 IGRAS
-704 AMTAETVENLSK
+704 AMTAQTVENLSK

-726 VILEDA
+726 VILEDS
-732 KAGIYTLQQ
+732 KAGIYTLKQ

-747 EKFDSKIVIPVF
+747 EKFDSRIVIPVF

-776 YKVDDIAALAVY
+776 YKVDDIAVLAVY

>member
-1 MDKKEY
+1 MKLTEVKILDKKEY
-7 RARLDEINSL
+7 RARLDEINNL

-31 TIEWRRVRSV
+31 TIEWRRVRSA

-68 QRTPSGK
+68 QRAPSGK
-75 LILYRLVELCVKMTD
+75 LILYRLVELSVKMTD
-90 YESAVKYYNQFTK
+90 YESAVKYYNQFMK

-160 KCIAECDELVLW
+160 KCIAECDEMVLW
-172 FSDGRYVKKA
+172 FSDGKYVKKA

-195 EKEKYKKL
+195 EKEKYKEL
-203 YGELKAV
+203 YGEPKAV

-235 TMGKPEE
+235 TMVKPEE
-242 AVNSVKVEAFQIPKP
+242 AVNSVKAEAFQLPKP
-257 EPVKEAEAEE
+257 EAIKKAESGAGSEAKAEE
-267 KSETKAEAKPELA
+267 EVKPELA
-280 EQPKVMKMP
+280 EQPKIMKMP

-294 PEMKPDFEPLPE
+294 PEVKPDFEPLPE

-318 EELEKKKALEAK
+318 EELEKKKEVEAK
-330 PQEETAKLAEEEP
+330 LQEETAKIAEEEP
-343 VKEFNL
+343 VKEFDL
-349 EEALNAT
+349 EAALGAA
-356 ADEMVQAENAEVSE
+356 ADEMVQEEKT
-370 NEAVENESE
+370 EAVENEAE
-379 TKPEMEVP
+379 AKTEMEVS
-387 EGATIQ
+387 EDATIQ

-417 VVEEAMAEAV
+417 AVEEAMAEAV
-427 VTAEEEPAEEP
+427 VTAEEETAEKAVEAEIEASEEE
-438 VEAET
+438 VAEAET
-443 EPEEESVEAEAESEQ
+443 EEQQEE
-458 ENEETELSE
+458 
-467 EEVIEAE
+467 
-474 TKETESVEAEE
+474 K
-485 LQENEVTESVEA
+485 VTESA
-497 EETQEEKEPESAETV
+497 E

-518 QEARESEP
+518 EEARESEP
-526 AQWVLEEPAEPVK
+526 AQWVVEET
-539 ENSEPE
+539 
-545 AELAV
+545 V
-550 ELEAEPVKSE
+550 ESE
-560 ENEAETVLEEES
+560 EENAES
-572 ETPEEVESAEPE
+572 EVVQEIEAVTE
-584 SVEPEPEKVLRHH
+584 VEPEPEKVLRHH

-607 TYFAPIPGMKEQVK
+607 TYFAPIPGLKEQVK
-621 EALDIAQES
+621 EALDIAQKS
-630 ACEKTSKAGNVIVTG
+630 ACEKTSKAGNMIVTG

-699 IGHAS
+699 IGRAS
-704 AMTAETVENLSK
+704 AMTAQTVENLSK

-726 VILEDA
+726 VILEDS
-732 KAGIYTLQQ
+732 KAGIYTLKQ

-747 EKFDSKIVIPVF
+747 EKFDSRIVIPVF

-776 YKVDDIAALAVY
+776 YKVDDIAVLAVY

>member
-1 MDKKEY
+1 MKLTEVKILDKKEY
-7 RARLDEINSL
+7 RARLDEINNL

-31 TIEWRRVRSV
+31 TIEWRRVRSA

-68 QRTPSGK
+68 QRAPSGK
-75 LILYRLVELCVKMTD
+75 LILYRLVELSVKMTD
-90 YESAVKYYNQFTK
+90 YESAVKYYNQFMK

-160 KCIAECDELVLW
+160 KCIAECDEMVLW
-172 FSDGRYVKKA
+172 FSDGKYVKKA
-182 LELKMKYTELTDA
+182 LELKMKHTKLTDA
-195 EKEKYKKL
+195 EKEKYKEL
-203 YGELKAV
+203 YGEPKAV

-235 TMGKPEE
+235 TMVKPEE
-242 AVNSVKVEAFQIPKP
+242 AVNSVKAEAFQLPKP
-257 EPVKEAEAEE
+257 ESVKNAEFGAESEA
-267 KSETKAEAKPELA
+267 KAEVKPELA
-280 EQPKVMKMP
+280 EQPKIMKMP

-294 PEMKPDFEPLPE
+294 PEVKPDFEPLPE

-318 EELEKKKALEAK
+318 EELEKKKEVEAK
-330 PQEETAKLAEEEP
+330 LQEETAKIAEEEP
-343 VKEFNL
+343 VKEFDL
-349 EEALNAT
+349 EAALGAA
-356 ADEMVQAENAEVSE
+356 ADEMVQEEKT
-370 NEAVENESE
+370 EAVENEAE
-379 TKPEMEVP
+379 AKTEMEVS

-427 VTAEEEPAEEP
+427 VTAEEETAEKA

-443 EPEEESVEAEAESEQ
+443 EA
-458 ENEETELSE
+458 SE
-467 EEVIEAE
+467 EEVAEAE
-474 TKETESVEAEE
+474 TEEPQENEAAESVETEE
-485 LQENEVTESVEA
+485 QQEEKVTESA
-497 EETQEEKEPESAETV
+497 E

-518 QEARESEP
+518 EEARESEP
-526 AQWVLEEPAEPVK
+526 AQWVVEET
-539 ENSEPE
+539 
-545 AELAV
+545 V
-550 ELEAEPVKSE
+550 ESE
-560 ENEAETVLEEES
+560 EENAES
-572 ETPEEVESAEPE
+572 EVVQEIEAVTE
-584 SVEPEPEKVLRHH
+584 VEPEPEKVLRHH
-597 LTDEEHRRLF
+597 LTEEEHRRLF

-621 EALDIAQES
+621 EALDIAQKS
-630 ACEKTSKAGNVIVTG
+630 ACEKTSKAGNMIVTG

-699 IGHAS
+699 IGRAS
-704 AMTAETVENLSK
+704 AMTAQTVENLSK

-726 VILEDA
+726 VILEDS
-732 KAGIYTLQQ
+732 KAGIYTLKQ

-747 EKFDSKIVIPVF
+747 EKFDSRIVIPVF

-776 YKVDDIAALAVY
+776 YKVDDIAVLAVY

>member
-1 MDKKEY
+1 MKLTEVKILDKKEY
-7 RARLDEINSL
+7 RARLDEINNL

-31 TIEWRRVRSV
+31 TIEWRRVRSA

-68 QRTPSGK
+68 QRAPSGK
-75 LILYRLVELCVKMTD
+75 LILYRLVELSVKMTD
-90 YESAVKYYNQFTK
+90 YESAVKYYNQFMK

-160 KCIAECDELVLW
+160 KCIAECDEMVLW
-172 FSDGRYVKKA
+172 FSDGKYVKKA

-195 EKEKYKKL
+195 EKEKYKEL
-203 YGELKAV
+203 YGEPKAV

-235 TMGKPEE
+235 TMVKPEE
-242 AVNSVKVEAFQIPKP
+242 TVNSVKAEAFQLPKP
-257 EPVKEAEAEE
+257 EAIKKAESGAGSEAKAEE
-267 KSETKAEAKPELA
+267 EVKPELA
-280 EQPKVMKMP
+280 EQPKIMKMP

-294 PEMKPDFEPLPE
+294 PEVKPDFEPLPE

-318 EELEKKKALEAK
+318 EELEKKKEVEAK
-330 PQEETAKLAEEEP
+330 LQEETAKIAEEEP
-343 VKEFNL
+343 VKEFDL
-349 EEALNAT
+349 EAALGAA
-356 ADEMVQAENAEVSE
+356 ADEMVQEEKT
-370 NEAVENESE
+370 EAVENEAE
-379 TKPEMEVP
+379 AKTEMEVS

-427 VTAEEEPAEEP
+427 VTAEEETAEKA

-443 EPEEESVEAEAESEQ
+443 EA
-458 ENEETELSE
+458 SE
-467 EEVIEAE
+467 EEVAEAE
-474 TKETESVEAEE
+474 TEEPQENEAAESVETEE
-485 LQENEVTESVEA
+485 QQEEKVTESA
-497 EETQEEKEPESAETV
+497 E

-518 QEARESEP
+518 EEARESEP
-526 AQWVLEEPAEPVK
+526 AQWMLEEPVESEE
-539 ENSEPE
+539 ENAEPE
-545 AELAV
+545 AEV
-550 ELEAEPVKSE
+550 AEE
-560 ENEAETVLEEES
+560 
-572 ETPEEVESAEPE
+572 
-584 SVEPEPEKVLRHH
+584 VEPEPEKVLRHH
-597 LTDEEHRRLF
+597 LTEEEHRRLF

-621 EALDIAQES
+621 EALDIAQKS
-630 ACEKTSKAGNVIVTG
+630 ACEKTSKAGNMIVTG

-699 IGHAS
+699 IGRAS
-704 AMTAETVENLSK
+704 AMTAQTVENLSK

-726 VILEDA
+726 VILEDS
-732 KAGIYTLQQ
+732 KAGIYTLKQ

-747 EKFDSKIVIPVF
+747 EKFDSRIVIPVF

-776 YKVDDIAALAVY
+776 YKVDDIAVLAVY

>member
-1 MDKKEY
+1 MKLTEVKILDKKEY
-7 RARLDEINSL
+7 RARLDEINNL

-31 TIEWRRVRSV
+31 TIEWRRVRSA

-68 QRTPSGK
+68 QRAPSGK
-75 LILYRLVELCVKMTD
+75 LILYRLVELSVKMTD
-90 YESAVKYYNQFTK
+90 YESAVKYYNQFMK

-160 KCIAECDELVLW
+160 KCIAECDEMVLW
-172 FSDGRYVKKA
+172 FSDGKYVKKA

-195 EKEKYKKL
+195 EKEKYKEL
-203 YGELKAV
+203 YGEPKAV

-235 TMGKPEE
+235 TMVKPEE
-242 AVNSVKVEAFQIPKP
+242 AVNSVKAEAFQLPKP
-257 EPVKEAEAEE
+257 EAIKKAESGAGSEAKAEE
-267 KSETKAEAKPELA
+267 EVKPELA
-280 EQPKVMKMP
+280 EQPKIMKMP

-294 PEMKPDFEPLPE
+294 PEVKPDFEPLPE

-318 EELEKKKALEAK
+318 EELEKKKEVEAK
-330 PQEETAKLAEEEP
+330 LQEETAKIAEEEP
-343 VKEFNL
+343 VKEFDL
-349 EEALNAT
+349 EAALGAA
-356 ADEMVQAENAEVSE
+356 ADEMVQEEKT
-370 NEAVENESE
+370 EAVENEAE
-379 TKPEMEVP
+379 AKTEMEVS

-427 VTAEEEPAEEP
+427 VTAEEETAEKA

-443 EPEEESVEAEAESEQ
+443 EA
-458 ENEETELSE
+458 SE
-467 EEVIEAE
+467 EEVAEAE
-474 TKETESVEAEE
+474 TEEPQENEAAESVETEE
-485 LQENEVTESVEA
+485 QQEEKVTESA
-497 EETQEEKEPESAETV
+497 EL
-512 PEPIEV
+512 EPIEV
-518 QEARESEP
+518 EEARESEP
-526 AQWVLEEPAEPVK
+526 AQWVVEET
-539 ENSEPE
+539 
-545 AELAV
+545 V
-550 ELEAEPVKSE
+550 ESE
-560 ENEAETVLEEES
+560 EENAES
-572 ETPEEVESAEPE
+572 EVVQEIEAVTE
-584 SVEPEPEKVLRHH
+584 VEPEPEKVLRHH
-597 LTDEEHRRLF
+597 LTEEEHRRLF

-621 EALDIAQES
+621 EALDIAQKS
-630 ACEKTSKAGNVIVTG
+630 ACEKTSKAGNMIVTG

-699 IGHAS
+699 IGRAS
-704 AMTAETVENLSK
+704 AMTAQTVENLSK

-726 VILEDA
+726 VILEDS
-732 KAGIYTLQQ
+732 KAGIYTLKQ

-747 EKFDSKIVIPVF
+747 EKFDSRIVIPVF

-776 YKVDDIAALAVY
+776 YKVDDIAVLAVY

>member
-1 MDKKEY
+1 MKLTEVKILDKKEY
-7 RARLDEINSL
+7 RARLDEINNL

-31 TIEWRRVRSV
+31 TIEWRRVRSA
-41 RTLCMVSEIYEVNK
+41 RTLCMVSEIYDVNK

-68 QRTPSGK
+68 QRAPSGK
-75 LILYRLVELCVKMTD
+75 LILYRLVELSVKMTD
-90 YESAVKYYNQFTK
+90 YESAVKYYNQFMK

-160 KCIAECDELVLW
+160 KCIAECDEMVLW
-172 FSDGRYVKKA
+172 FSDGKYVKKA

-195 EKEKYKKL
+195 EKEKYKEL
-203 YGELKAV
+203 YGEPKAV

-235 TMGKPEE
+235 TMVKPEE
-242 AVNSVKVEAFQIPKP
+242 AVNSVKAEAFQLPKP
-257 EPVKEAEAEE
+257 EAIKKAESGAGSEAKAEE
-267 KSETKAEAKPELA
+267 EVKPELA
-280 EQPKVMKMP
+280 EQPKIMKMP

-294 PEMKPDFEPLPE
+294 PEVKPDFEPLPE

-318 EELEKKKALEAK
+318 EELEKKKEVEAK
-330 PQEETAKLAEEEP
+330 LQEETAKIAEEEP
-343 VKEFNL
+343 VKEFDL
-349 EEALNAT
+349 EAALGAA
-356 ADEMVQAENAEVSE
+356 ADEMVQEEKT
-370 NEAVENESE
+370 EAVENEAE
-379 TKPEMEVP
+379 AKTEMEVS

-427 VTAEEEPAEEP
+427 VTAEEETAEKA

-443 EPEEESVEAEAESEQ
+443 EA
-458 ENEETELSE
+458 SE
-467 EEVIEAE
+467 EEVAEAE
-474 TKETESVEAEE
+474 TEEPQENEAAESVETEE
-485 LQENEVTESVEA
+485 QQEEKVTESA
-497 EETQEEKEPESAETV
+497 E

-518 QEARESEP
+518 EEARESEP
-526 AQWVLEEPAEPVK
+526 AQWMLEEPVESEE
-539 ENSEPE
+539 ENAEPE
-545 AELAV
+545 AEV
-550 ELEAEPVKSE
+550 AEE
-560 ENEAETVLEEES
+560 
-572 ETPEEVESAEPE
+572 
-584 SVEPEPEKVLRHH
+584 VEPEPEKVLRHH
-597 LTDEEHRRLF
+597 LTEEEHRRLF

-621 EALDIAQES
+621 EALDIAQKS
-630 ACEKTSKAGNVIVTG
+630 ACEKTSKAGNMIVTG

-699 IGHAS
+699 IGRAS
-704 AMTAETVENLSK
+704 AMTAQTVENLSK

-726 VILEDA
+726 VILEDS
-732 KAGIYTLQQ
+732 KAGIYTLKQ

-747 EKFDSKIVIPVF
+747 EKFDSRIVIPVF

-776 YKVDDIAALAVY
+776 YKVDDIAVLAVY